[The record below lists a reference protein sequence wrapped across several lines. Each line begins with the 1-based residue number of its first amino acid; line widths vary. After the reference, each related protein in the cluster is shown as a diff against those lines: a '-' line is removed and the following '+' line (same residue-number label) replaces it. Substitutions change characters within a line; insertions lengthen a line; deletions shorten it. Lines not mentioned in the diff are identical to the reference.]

1 MDVFNLDQFVIDQ
14 YKAFS
19 RSFTKIKSSEISSK
33 VNALYDEKRFWPEP
47 LLQINPH
54 YASGG
59 SIRDF
64 VNEGVLAPEC
74 EDVFKDKWG
83 PPDEVDPSLKL
94 RKHQEQA
101 ISFAKERQSYV
112 VTTGTGSGKSLCFF
126 IPIIDAAIRAKKAGG
141 GAKTRAIVIYP
152 MNALANSQAKE
163 LEGYLGSATG
173 GLVTYARYTGQE
185 SNEDREL
192 IKANPPDILLTNFM
206 MLELLMTRQSDLD
219 RKVLQNCEGLQFIVL
234 DELHTYRGR
243 QGADVAMLMRRLRS
257 RIGDPESPP
266 LCIGTSATMAS
277 EGVQHEKN
285 EAVARIA
292 SQIFGADI
300 GPDAVVTETLKRA
313 TNPVKIGTK
322 ELTGLSEA
330 VLDASKGNVA
340 QGLKNSDFFDDPLAI
355 WVETRIGLKNVE
367 TKPERA
373 RPISL
378 EEAAKTLS
386 ADCGLDA
393 EVCAQALREALIGY
407 SVPEK
412 DRVKGS
418 AEHSPLFAFKLH
430 QFVAGAGRLY
440 MTLRPEGER
449 DVTFSG
455 QLFNPNN
462 DEERL
467 YSTHFCRSCGQE
479 FHPVTLR
486 SYDGT
491 DIFEKR
497 EIDDIPVEGDE
508 DDDGADW
515 GFLMPEPADPD
526 FSFSGK
532 DEDYPDAWLE
542 EKPNGEKR
550 LKVTYRKKRAQKVSV
565 LPDGTAYAG
574 SRRAWF
580 LPGKYRFC
588 PSCGEVSNSSVRDIN
603 KLASLSAE
611 SRSSATT
618 ILLST
623 VLRWMNSSNSA
634 IDAYSRK
641 LLAFTDNRQDAAL
654 QAGHFNDF
662 VFVTMLRGA
671 IISALRSAPDGSLDE
686 ASIGQEIQKALGF
699 LASPEYRERASEWLI
714 NTTIKGERRN
724 EAEAIL
730 RQNLQHLFW
739 IDQRRGWRYTNP
751 NLEQLGLLSVHY
763 KYLDDIAADFDEFRG
778 SPILNSAS
786 TQERREALSA
796 LYDHMRKGL
805 AVDCAALNRL
815 KLEELV
821 GRSHNLIK
829 SPWSIDD
836 DRILTATIFMPEPP
850 KRKEIKGKDE
860 DRLLRGSPTS
870 AIGRK
875 LRELTFS
882 GRRIE
887 LKEVPEVLKGLLK
900 AAENYG
906 SVVNES
912 GPFGMGWRLA
922 GSTVCFALDETLQDA
937 ELTNTYFVGVY
948 NMVSEMLDQGGQT
961 LFGFEGR
968 EHTAQV
974 EGDLRE
980 LREMRFRYGKEDQKA
995 LIEAEES
1002 LKNFKEDSRFLPTLF
1017 CSPTMELGVD
1027 ISAMNV
1033 VYLRNAPPTAA
1044 NYAQRSGR
1052 AGRSGQA
1059 ALILTYCAAQSP
1071 HDQYFF
1077 DRKTDLVD
1085 GVVVPPSI
1093 DLKSRDLVESHLNAE
1108 WLASLGMELKADNI
1122 ELDKNIKANLDLSDP
1137 AKALLSE
1144 IRDVS
1149 SAPRTADRARP
1160 LISAVLSALEK
1171 DYRGTNP
1178 RWFKSKELVTE
1189 DIVLKAPGRFNDTF
1203 DRWRDLLKAAE
1214 RSIDLSEQTL
1224 KDYTISPLERKAAE
1238 DRRRM
1243 GEFQRSILLSSQS
1256 NRDND
1261 FYIYRY
1267 LATEGF
1273 LPGYNFPRLPLMAY
1287 VQGGND
1293 GKSQRY
1299 IQRARFLAIS
1309 EFGPQSLV
1317 YHEGRAFRV
1326 DRALLKEAGD
1336 RDDGYLS
1343 TKSRSLCP
1351 SCGASHD
1358 GEHPERCH
1366 VCDTALSKAVPLTN
1380 LYRIEN
1386 VGTRPAERITS
1397 NDEERKRQGFE
1408 IQTTFAF
1415 DASSYTASMK
1425 VTDNAGDIIQIDYA
1439 QAAYISRINKGL
1451 RRRADKSEIGFY
1463 INPKTG
1469 VWVGKPKD
1477 DGSQQERPDQL
1488 KQLIVPLVEDR
1499 KNALLIRFDDEWL
1512 SNLGKDADKTLT
1524 TIQHALARG
1533 IEAVFQLE
1541 EGEILVEPTPSR
1553 VERRALLFY
1562 EAAEGGAGALGQM
1575 VSEEGSIALVARKA
1589 LEIMH
1594 FEPSSFT
1601 ARHNDPEKLVQRVGV
1616 DCVAGCYRCVLS
1628 YFNQPDHEHIE
1639 RRDEEMQRMLLRLA
1653 HSKTTEPEETRKDSV
1668 LVLPLKGLSVS
1679 EGLSNVYSANV
1690 IYEDNLPAP
1699 ESKPLVIA
1707 GFEIPLFWRK
1717 KRIVAVEQVRATAE
1731 LKAALDAKGVR
1742 LFVLPPSE
1750 EHRSR
1755 VITELKSALKE

>member
-1 MDVFNLDQFVIDQ
+1 MDVFNLDHFVIEQ

-19 RSFTKIKSSEISSK
+19 RSFTKIRSPEIASK
-33 VNALYDEKRFWPEP
+33 VDALYDDKRFWPEP

-64 VNEGVLAPEC
+64 VKGGILEPEC
-74 EDVFKDKWG
+74 LDIFTDKWG
-83 PPDEVDPSLKL
+83 PANQEDPTLKL

-101 ISFAKERQSYV
+101 ISFAKDRQSYV

-141 GAKTRAIVIYP
+141 GAKTRAIIVYP

-185 SNEDREL
+185 SAEDREL

-257 RIGDPESPP
+257 RIGDPQNPP

-277 EGVQHEKN
+277 EGAQHEKN

-292 SQIFGADI
+292 GQIFGADI
-300 GPDAVVTETLKRA
+300 GPDAVVTETLKRV
-313 TNPVKIGTK
+313 TNPIKIGSS
-322 ELTGLSEA
+322 GLPGLKEA
-330 VLDASKGNVA
+330 VQQAAQGEVA
-340 QGLKNSDFFDDPLAI
+340 IGLKNSDFFDDPLAI
-355 WVETRIGLKNVE
+355 WVETKIGLKNVE

-373 RPISL
+373 KPISL
-378 EEAAKTLS
+378 EDAANSLS
-386 ADCGLDA
+386 QDSGLPA
-393 EVCAQALREALIGY
+393 ELCASALRETLIGY
-407 SVPEK
+407 SIPEK
-412 DRVKGS
+412 DRVAGS
-418 AEHSPLFAFKLH
+418 QEHSPLFAFKLH

-440 MTLRPEGER
+440 MTLRPEGHR

-455 QLFNPNN
+455 QIFNPIN

-467 YSTHFCRSCGQE
+467 YPTHFCRSCGQE

-486 SYDGT
+486 NYDGMEV
-491 DIFEKR
+491 FEKR
-497 EIDDIPVEGDE
+497 EIDDIPVDGDE
-508 DDDGADW
+508 DDEGADW
-515 GFLMPEPADPD
+515 GFLMPQPNDDE
-526 FSFSGK
+526 FTFSGK
-532 DEDYPDAWLE
+532 DEDYPDAWLD

-550 LKVTYRKKRAQKVSV
+550 LKPTYRKKRAQQYSV
-565 LPDGTAYAG
+565 RPDGTAHSG
-574 SRRAWF
+574 MRQAWF

-588 PSCGEVSNSSVRDIN
+588 PSCRDVNISSARDMN

-623 VLRWMNSSNSA
+623 VLRWMNSPDST
-634 IDAYSRK
+634 IQKHSRK

-671 IISALRSAPDGSLDE
+671 IINALRQAPGGVLEE
-686 ASIGQEIQKALGF
+686 ANIGQEVQRSLQF
-699 LASPEYRERASEWLI
+699 LAASEFSNRADEWLV
-714 NTTIKGERRN
+714 NTGVKGERRN
-724 EAEAIL
+724 DAEAIL

-739 IDQRRGWRYTNP
+739 VDQRRGWRYTNP
-751 NLEQLGLLSVHY
+751 NLEQLGLLVARY
-763 KYLDDIAADFDEFRG
+763 KYLDDIASDEGEFVA
-778 SPILNSAS
+778 SPILSNAS
-786 TQERREALSA
+786 PEERKRALKA
-796 LYDHMRKGL
+796 VYDHMRKGL
-805 AVDCAALNRL
+805 AVDSGALNRL
-815 KLEELV
+815 KLEELS
-821 GRSHNLIK
+821 GKNHNLIK
-829 SPWSIDD
+829 SPWNIEE
-836 DRILTATIFMPEPP
+836 DRIVTSTIFMTDPP
-850 KRKEIKGKDE
+850 KRKEMKNKDE
-860 DRLLRGSPTS
+860 DKLLRGSPTS
-870 AIGRK
+870 TIGRK
-875 LRELTFS
+875 IRDMTFA

-887 LKEVPEVLKGLLK
+887 LKEVPEVMEGLLK
-900 AAENYG
+900 ASENYG
-906 SVVNES
+906 SVVKEA
-912 GPFGMGWRLA
+912 GPFGGMGWRLA
-922 GSTVCFALDETLQDA
+922 GSTVQFALDEAHENA
-937 ELTNTYFVGVY
+937 ELQNEYFVGVY
-948 NMVSEMLDQGGQT
+948 LKIAEMLEAGGET

-980 LREMRFRYGKEDQKA
+980 LREMRFRYGSDDRKS
-995 LIEAEES
+995 LIEAEEK

-1077 DRKTDLVD
+1077 ERKTDLVD

-1093 DLKSRDLVESHLNAE
+1093 DLKNRDLVESHLNAE
-1108 WLASLGMELKADNI
+1108 WLASLGMELKTDSI
-1122 ELDKNIKANLDLSDP
+1122 ELDKNIKSNLDLTDP
-1137 AKALLSE
+1137 AKALLPE
-1144 IRDVS
+1144 IRDVA
-1149 SAPRTADRARP
+1149 SAKRTAERASP
-1160 LISAVLSALEK
+1160 LIDGVLKALEK
-1171 DYRGTNP
+1171 DYAGDYP
-1178 RWFKSKELVTE
+1178 RWFKTRQQVTQN
-1189 DIVLKAPGRFNDTF
+1189 IVAQAPARFNETF
-1203 DRWRDLLKAAE
+1203 NRWRDLLKAAE
-1214 RSIDLSEQTL
+1214 RSIELADQAL
-1224 KDYTISPLERKAAE
+1224 KDYTISPPERKAAE
-1238 DRRRM
+1238 ERRRM
-1243 GEFQRSILLSSQS
+1243 GEFQRSILLSNQS
-1256 NRDND
+1256 NKDND
-1261 FYIYRY
+1261 FYLYRY

-1293 GKSQRY
+1293 GRNQRY

-1343 TKSRSLCP
+1343 TKARALCP

-1366 VCDTALSKAVPLTN
+1366 VCNTALSKSVPLTN
-1380 LYRIEN
+1380 LYKIEN

-1415 DASSYTASMK
+1415 DASSYTASMA
-1425 VTDNAGDIIQIDYA
+1425 VTDDDGDIITVDYA

-1451 RRRADKSEIGFY
+1451 RRRKDKSQIGFF

-1469 VWVGKPKD
+1469 VWVGQPKD
-1477 DGSQQERPDQL
+1477 DGSDEERPDKL
-1488 KQLIVPLVEDR
+1488 TQLIVPLVEDR
-1499 KNALLIRFDDEWL
+1499 KNALLIRFDEEWFAE
-1512 SNLGKDADKTLT
+1512 LGKESDKTLT
-1524 TIQHALARG
+1524 TLQHALARG

-1553 VERRALLFY
+1553 QDRRALLFY

-1575 VSEEGSIALVARKA
+1575 ISEKDSIALVARKA

-1594 FEPSSFT
+1594 FEASSFD
-1601 ARHNDPEKLVQRVGV
+1601 AAKKDVSALVQKPQVE
-1616 DCVAGCYRCVLS
+1616 CVAGCYRCVLS

-1639 RRDEEMQRMLLRLA
+1639 RRDEDMQKMLLRLA
-1653 HSKTTEPEETRKDSV
+1653 FSTTSPPQETRRDPAPMDGVSV
-1668 LVLPLKGLSVS
+1668 TSAIMVPDDFVLPQG
-1679 EGLSNVYSANV
+1679 
-1690 IYEDNLPAP
+1690 DND
-1699 ESKPLVIA
+1699 PLIIA
-1707 GFEIPLFWRK
+1707 GQSIKLVWRK
-1717 KRIVAVEQVRATAE
+1717 KRIVALDDEHITDELQSALTAKGVTLFSLPPDPNQRAVVMDQ
-1731 LKAALDAKGVR
+1731 LKAAL
-1742 LFVLPPSE
+1742 
-1750 EHRSR
+1750 
-1755 VITELKSALKE
+1755 KE

>member
-1 MDVFNLDQFVIDQ
+1 MDVFNLDHFVIEQ

-19 RSFTKIKSSEISSK
+19 RSFTKIRSPEIASK
-33 VNALYDEKRFWPEP
+33 VDALYDDKRFWPEP

-64 VNEGVLAPEC
+64 VKGGILEPEC
-74 EDVFKDKWG
+74 LDIFTDKWG
-83 PPDEVDPSLKL
+83 SADQEDPTLKL

-185 SNEDREL
+185 SAEDREL

-257 RIGDPESPP
+257 RIGDPKSPP

-277 EGVQHEKN
+277 EGAQHEKN

-300 GPDAVVTETLKRA
+300 GPDAVVTETLKRV
-313 TNPVKIGTK
+313 TNPIKIGSS
-322 ELTGLSEA
+322 GLPGLNEA
-330 VLDASKGNVA
+330 VQQAAEGEVA
-340 QGLKNSDFFDDPLAI
+340 IGLKNSDFFDDPLAI
-355 WVETRIGLKNVE
+355 WVETKIGLKNVE

-373 RPISL
+373 KPISL
-378 EEAAKTLS
+378 EDASNSLS
-386 ADCGLDA
+386 QDSGLPV
-393 EVCAQALREALIGY
+393 ELCATALRETLIGY
-407 SVPEK
+407 SIAEK
-412 DRVKGS
+412 DRVAGS
-418 AEHSPLFAFKLH
+418 QEHSPLFAFKLH

-440 MTLRPEGER
+440 MTLRPEGHR

-455 QLFNPNN
+455 QIFNPINE
-462 DEERL
+462 EERL
-467 YSTHFCRSCGQE
+467 YPTHFCRSCGQE

-486 SYDGT
+486 NYDGMEV
-491 DIFEKR
+491 FEKR
-497 EIDDIPVEGDE
+497 EIDDIPVDGDE
-508 DDDGADW
+508 DDEGADW
-515 GFLMPEPADPD
+515 GFLMPQPNDDE
-526 FSFSGK
+526 FTFSGK
-532 DEDYPDAWLE
+532 DEDYPDAWLD

-550 LKVTYRKKRAQKVSV
+550 LKPTYRKKRAQQYSV
-565 LPDGTAYAG
+565 RPDGTAHSG
-574 SRRAWF
+574 MRQAWF

-588 PSCGEVSNSSVRDIN
+588 PSCRDVNISSARDMN

-623 VLRWMNSSNSA
+623 VLRWMNSPEST
-634 IDAYSRK
+634 IQKHSRK

-671 IISALRSAPDGSLDE
+671 IINALRQAPGGVLEE
-686 ASIGQEIQKALGF
+686 ANIGQEVQRSLQF
-699 LASPEYRERASEWLI
+699 LAASEFSSRADEWLV
-714 NTTIKGERRN
+714 NTGVKGERRN
-724 EAEAIL
+724 DAEAIL

-739 IDQRRGWRYTNP
+739 VDQRRGWRYTNP
-751 NLEQLGLLSVHY
+751 NLEQLGLLIARY
-763 KYLDDIAADFDEFRG
+763 KYLDAIASDEGEFVA
-778 SPILNSAS
+778 SPILSNAS
-786 TQERREALSA
+786 PEERKQALKA
-796 LYDHMRKGL
+796 VYDHMRKGL
-805 AVDCAALNRL
+805 AVDSGALNRL
-815 KLEELV
+815 KLEELS
-821 GRSHNLIK
+821 GKNHNLIK
-829 SPWSIDD
+829 SPWNIEE
-836 DRILTATIFMPEPP
+836 DRIVTSTIFMTDPP
-850 KRKEIKGKDE
+850 KRKEMKNKDE
-860 DRLLRGSPTS
+860 DKLLRGSPTS
-870 AIGRK
+870 TIGRK
-875 LRELTFS
+875 IRDMTFA

-887 LKEVPEVLKGLLK
+887 LKEVPEVMEGLLK
-900 AAENYG
+900 ASENYG
-906 SVVNES
+906 SVVKEA
-912 GPFGMGWRLA
+912 GPFGGMGWRLA
-922 GSTVCFALDETLQDA
+922 GSTVQFALDEAHENA
-937 ELTNTYFVGVY
+937 ELQNEYFVGVY
-948 NMVSEMLDQGGQT
+948 LKIAEMLEAGGET

-980 LREMRFRYGKEDQKA
+980 LREMRFRYGSDDRKS
-995 LIEAEES
+995 LIEEEEK

-1077 DRKTDLVD
+1077 ERKTDLVD

-1093 DLKSRDLVESHLNAE
+1093 DLKNRDLVESHLNAE
-1108 WLASLGMELKADNI
+1108 WLASLGMELKTDSI
-1122 ELDKNIKANLDLSDP
+1122 ELDKNIKSNLDLTDP
-1137 AKALLSE
+1137 AKALLPE
-1144 IRDVS
+1144 IRDV
-1149 SAPRTADRARP
+1149 AAAKRTAERASP
-1160 LISAVLSALEK
+1160 LIDGVLQALEK
-1171 DYRGTNP
+1171 DYAGDNP
-1178 RWFKSKELVTE
+1178 RWFKTRQQVTQN
-1189 DIVLKAPGRFNDTF
+1189 IVAQAPARFNETF
-1203 DRWRDLLKAAE
+1203 NRWRDLLKAAE
-1214 RSIDLSEQTL
+1214 RSIELADQAL
-1224 KDYTISPLERKAAE
+1224 KDYTISPPERKAAE
-1238 DRRRM
+1238 ERRRM
-1243 GEFQRSILLSSQS
+1243 GEFQRSILLSNQS
-1256 NRDND
+1256 NKDND
-1261 FYIYRY
+1261 FYLYRY

-1293 GKSQRY
+1293 GRNQRY

-1343 TKSRSLCP
+1343 TKARALCP
-1351 SCGASHD
+1351 TCGASHD

-1366 VCDTALSKAVPLTN
+1366 VCSTALSKSVPLTN
-1380 LYRIEN
+1380 LYKIEN

-1408 IQTTFAF
+1408 IQTTFSF
-1415 DASSYTASMK
+1415 DASSYTASMS
-1425 VTDNAGDIIQIDYA
+1425 VTDDEGDIITVDYA

-1451 RRRADKSEIGFY
+1451 RRRKDKSQIGFF

-1469 VWVGKPKD
+1469 VWVGQPKD
-1477 DGSQQERPDQL
+1477 DGSDEERPDKL
-1488 KQLIVPLVEDR
+1488 TQLIVPLVEDR
-1499 KNALLIRFDDEWL
+1499 KNALLIRFDEDWFAE
-1512 SNLGKDADKTLT
+1512 LGKESDKTLT
-1524 TIQHALARG
+1524 TLQHALARG

-1553 VERRALLFY
+1553 QDRRALLFY

-1575 VSEEGSIALVARKA
+1575 ISENDSIALVARKA

-1594 FEPSSFT
+1594 FEASSFE
-1601 ARHNDPEKLVQRVGV
+1601 AAKKDVSALIQKPQVE
-1616 DCVAGCYRCVLS
+1616 CVAGCYRCVLS

-1639 RRDEEMQRMLLRLA
+1639 RRDEDMQKMLLRLA
-1653 HSKTTEPEETRKDSV
+1653 FSTTSPPQETRRDPAPMDGVSV
-1668 LVLPLKGLSVS
+1668 TSAIVVPDDFVLPQL
-1679 EGLSNVYSANV
+1679 
-1690 IYEDNLPAP
+1690 DND
-1699 ESKPLVIA
+1699 PLIIA
-1707 GFEIPLFWRK
+1707 GQSIKMVWRK
-1717 KRIVAVEQVRATAE
+1717 KRIVALDDEHITDELQSALTAKGVTLFSLPPDPNQRAVVMDQ
-1731 LKAALDAKGVR
+1731 LKAAL
-1742 LFVLPPSE
+1742 
-1750 EHRSR
+1750 
-1755 VITELKSALKE
+1755 KE

>member
-1 MDVFNLDQFVIDQ
+1 MDVFNLDHFVIEQ

-19 RSFTKIKSSEISSK
+19 RSFTKIRSPEIASK
-33 VNALYDEKRFWPEP
+33 VDALYDDKRFWPEP

-64 VNEGVLAPEC
+64 VKGGILEPEC
-74 EDVFKDKWG
+74 LDIFTDKWG
-83 PPDEVDPSLKL
+83 SADQEDPTLKL

-185 SNEDREL
+185 SAEDREL

-257 RIGDPESPP
+257 RIGDPKSPP

-277 EGVQHEKN
+277 EGAQHEKN

-300 GPDAVVTETLKRA
+300 GPDAVVTETLKRV
-313 TNPVKIGTK
+313 TNPIKIGSS
-322 ELTGLSEA
+322 GLPGLNEA
-330 VLDASKGNVA
+330 VQQAAEGEVA
-340 QGLKNSDFFDDPLAI
+340 IGLKNSDFFDDPLAI
-355 WVETRIGLKNVE
+355 WVETKIGLKNVE

-373 RPISL
+373 KPISL
-378 EEAAKTLS
+378 EDASNSLS
-386 ADCGLDA
+386 QDSGLPV
-393 EVCAQALREALIGY
+393 ELCATALRETLIGY
-407 SVPEK
+407 SIAEK
-412 DRVKGS
+412 DRVAGS
-418 AEHSPLFAFKLH
+418 QEHSPLFAFKLH

-440 MTLRPEGER
+440 MTLRPEGHR

-455 QLFNPNN
+455 QIFNPINE
-462 DEERL
+462 EERL
-467 YSTHFCRSCGQE
+467 YPTHFCRSCGQE

-486 SYDGT
+486 NYDGMEV
-491 DIFEKR
+491 FEKR
-497 EIDDIPVEGDE
+497 EIDDIPVDGDE
-508 DDDGADW
+508 DDEGADW
-515 GFLMPEPADPD
+515 GFLMPQPNDDE
-526 FSFSGK
+526 FTFSGK
-532 DEDYPDAWLE
+532 DEDYPDAWLD

-550 LKVTYRKKRAQKVSV
+550 LKPTYRKKRAQQYSV
-565 LPDGTAYAG
+565 RPDGTAHSG
-574 SRRAWF
+574 MRQAWF

-588 PSCGEVSNSSVRDIN
+588 PSCRDVNISSARDMN

-623 VLRWMNSSNSA
+623 VLRWMNSPEST
-634 IDAYSRK
+634 IQKHSRK

-671 IISALRSAPDGSLDE
+671 IINALRQAPGGVLEE
-686 ASIGQEIQKALGF
+686 ANIGQEVQRSLQF
-699 LASPEYRERASEWLI
+699 LAASEFSSRADEWLV
-714 NTTIKGERRN
+714 NTGVKGERRN
-724 EAEAIL
+724 DAEAIL

-739 IDQRRGWRYTNP
+739 VDQRRGWRYTNP
-751 NLEQLGLLSVHY
+751 NLEQLGLLIARY
-763 KYLDDIAADFDEFRG
+763 KYLDAIASDEGEFVA
-778 SPILNSAS
+778 SPILSNAS
-786 TQERREALSA
+786 PEERKQALKA
-796 LYDHMRKGL
+796 VYDHMRKGL
-805 AVDCAALNRL
+805 AVDSGALNRL
-815 KLEELV
+815 KLEELS
-821 GRSHNLIK
+821 GKNHNLIK
-829 SPWSIDD
+829 SPWNIEE
-836 DRILTATIFMPEPP
+836 DRIVTSTIFMTDPP
-850 KRKEIKGKDE
+850 KRKEMKNKDE
-860 DRLLRGSPTS
+860 DKLLRGSPTS
-870 AIGRK
+870 TIGRK
-875 LRELTFS
+875 IRDMTFA

-887 LKEVPEVLKGLLK
+887 LKEVPEVMEGLLK
-900 AAENYG
+900 ASENYG
-906 SVVNES
+906 SVVKEA
-912 GPFGMGWRLA
+912 GPFGGMGWRLA
-922 GSTVCFALDETLQDA
+922 GSTVQFALDEAHENA
-937 ELTNTYFVGVY
+937 ELQNEYFVGVY
-948 NMVSEMLDQGGQT
+948 LKIAEMLEAGGET

-980 LREMRFRYGKEDQKA
+980 LREMRFRYGSDDRKS
-995 LIEAEES
+995 LIEEEEK

-1077 DRKTDLVD
+1077 ERKTDLVD

-1093 DLKSRDLVESHLNAE
+1093 DLKNRDLVESHLNAE
-1108 WLASLGMELKADNI
+1108 WLASLGMELKTDSI
-1122 ELDKNIKANLDLSDP
+1122 ELDKNIKSNLDLTDP
-1137 AKALLSE
+1137 AKALLPE
-1144 IRDVS
+1144 IRDV
-1149 SAPRTADRARP
+1149 AAAKRTAERASP
-1160 LISAVLSALEK
+1160 LIDGVLQALEK
-1171 DYRGTNP
+1171 DYAGDNP
-1178 RWFKSKELVTE
+1178 RWFKTRQQVTQN
-1189 DIVLKAPGRFNDTF
+1189 IVAQAPARFNETF
-1203 DRWRDLLKAAE
+1203 NRWRDLLKAAE
-1214 RSIDLSEQTL
+1214 RSIELADQAL
-1224 KDYTISPLERKAAE
+1224 KDYTISPPERKAAE
-1238 DRRRM
+1238 ERRRM
-1243 GEFQRSILLSSQS
+1243 GEFQRSILLSNQS
-1256 NRDND
+1256 NKDND
-1261 FYIYRY
+1261 FYLYRY

-1293 GKSQRY
+1293 GRNQRY

-1343 TKSRSLCP
+1343 TKARALCP
-1351 SCGASHD
+1351 TCGASHD

-1366 VCDTALSKAVPLTN
+1366 VCSTALSKSVPLTN
-1380 LYRIEN
+1380 LYKIEN

-1408 IQTTFAF
+1408 IQTTFSF
-1415 DASSYTASMK
+1415 DASSYTASMS
-1425 VTDNAGDIIQIDYA
+1425 VTDDEGDIITVDYA

-1451 RRRADKSEIGFY
+1451 RRRKDKSQIGFF

-1469 VWVGKPKD
+1469 VWVGQPKD
-1477 DGSQQERPDQL
+1477 DGSDEERPDKL
-1488 KQLIVPLVEDR
+1488 TQLIVPLVEDR
-1499 KNALLIRFDDEWL
+1499 KNALLIRFDEEWFAE
-1512 SNLGKDADKTLT
+1512 LGKESDKTLT
-1524 TIQHALARG
+1524 TLQHALARG

-1553 VERRALLFY
+1553 QDRRALLFY

-1575 VSEEGSIALVARKA
+1575 ISEKDSIALVARKA

-1594 FEPSSFT
+1594 FEASSFE
-1601 ARHNDPEKLVQRVGV
+1601 AAKKDVSALIQKPQVE
-1616 DCVAGCYRCVLS
+1616 CVAGCYRCVLS

-1639 RRDEEMQRMLLRLA
+1639 RRDEDMQKMLLRLA
-1653 HSKTTEPEETRKDSV
+1653 FSTTSPPQETRRDPAPMDGVSV
-1668 LVLPLKGLSVS
+1668 TSAIVVPDDFVLPQL
-1679 EGLSNVYSANV
+1679 
-1690 IYEDNLPAP
+1690 DND
-1699 ESKPLVIA
+1699 PLIIA
-1707 GFEIPLFWRK
+1707 GQSIKMVWRK
-1717 KRIVAVEQVRATAE
+1717 KRIVALDDEHITDELQSALTAKGVTLFSLPPDPNQRAVVMDQ
-1731 LKAALDAKGVR
+1731 LKAAL
-1742 LFVLPPSE
+1742 
-1750 EHRSR
+1750 
-1755 VITELKSALKE
+1755 KE

>member
-14 YKAFS
+14 YKTFS
-19 RSFTKIKSSEISSK
+19 RSFTKIKSPEISSK
-33 VNALYDEKRFWPEP
+33 VNALYDDKRFWPEP

-64 VNEGVLAPEC
+64 VNGGLLEPEC
-74 EDVFKDKWG
+74 ADVFKDKWG
-83 PPDEVDPSLKL
+83 PADLSDPSLKL

-257 RIGDPESPP
+257 RIGDPKSPP

-277 EGVQHEKN
+277 EGAQHEKN

-300 GPDAVVTETLKRA
+300 GPDAVVTETLKRV
-313 TNPVKIGTK
+313 TNPLKLGGK
-322 ELTGLSEA
+322 SLPGLAEA
-330 VLDASKGNVA
+330 VQAASQGNVA
-340 QGLKNSDFFDDPLAI
+340 QGRKNSDFFDDPLAI

-373 RPISL
+373 KPVSL
-378 EEAAKTLS
+378 EEAAKTLAVDS
-386 ADCGLDA
+386 GMDEG
-393 EVCAQALREALIGY
+393 VCAQALREALIGY
-407 SVPEK
+407 SVPEN
-412 DRVKGS
+412 DRVEGS
-418 AEHSPLFAFKLH
+418 KEHSPLFAFKLH

-462 DEERL
+462 EEERL
-467 YSTHFCRSCGQE
+467 YPTHFCRNCGQE

-486 SYDGT
+486 SHDGT
-491 DIFEKR
+491 DVFEKR
-497 EIDDIPVEGDE
+497 EIDDIPVDGDE
-508 DDDGADW
+508 DDEGADW
-515 GFLMPEPADPD
+515 GFLMPQPNDEE
-526 FSFSGK
+526 FTFSGK
-532 DEDYPDAWLE
+532 DEDYPDAWLD

-550 LKVTYRKKRAQKVSV
+550 LKPTYRKKRAQQYSV
-565 LPDGTAYAG
+565 RPDGTAHSG
-574 SRRAWF
+574 MRQAWF

-588 PSCGEVSNSSVRDIN
+588 PSCRDVNISSARDMN

-623 VLRWMNSSNSA
+623 VLRWMNSPDST
-634 IDAYSRK
+634 IQKHSRK

-671 IISALRSAPDGSLDE
+671 IINALRQAPKGVLEE
-686 ASIGQEIQKALGF
+686 ANIGQEVQRSLQF
-699 LASPEYRERASEWLI
+699 LAASEFSNRADEWLV
-714 NTTIKGERRN
+714 NTGVKGERRN
-724 EAEAIL
+724 DAEAIL

-739 IDQRRGWRYTNP
+739 VDQRRGWRYTNP
-751 NLEQLGLLSVHY
+751 NLEQLGLLVARY
-763 KYLDDIAADFDEFRG
+763 KYLDDIASDEGEFVA
-778 SPILNSAS
+778 SPILSNAS
-786 TQERREALSA
+786 PEERKRALKA
-796 LYDHMRKGL
+796 VYDHMRKGL
-805 AVDCAALNRL
+805 AVDSGALNRL
-815 KLEELV
+815 KLEDLS
-821 GRSHNLIK
+821 GKNHNLIK
-829 SPWSIDD
+829 SPWNIEE
-836 DRILTATIFMPEPP
+836 DRIVTSTIFMTDPP
-850 KRKEIKGKDE
+850 KRKEMKNKDE
-860 DRLLRGSPTS
+860 DKLLRGSPTS
-870 AIGRK
+870 TIGRK
-875 LRELTFS
+875 IRDMTFA

-887 LKEVPEVLKGLLK
+887 LKEVPEVMEGLLK
-900 AAENYG
+900 ASENYG
-906 SVVNES
+906 SVLKEA
-912 GPFGMGWRLA
+912 GPFGGMGWRLA
-922 GSTVCFALDETLQDA
+922 GSTVQFALDEAHENA
-937 ELTNTYFVGVY
+937 ELQNEYFVGVY
-948 NMVSEMLDQGGQT
+948 LKIAEMLEAGGET

-980 LREMRFRYGKEDQKA
+980 LREMRFRYGSDDRKS
-995 LIEAEES
+995 LIEAEEK

-1017 CSPTMELGVD
+1017 CSPTMEIGVD

-1077 DRKTDLVD
+1077 ERKTDLVD

-1093 DLKSRDLVESHLNAE
+1093 DLKNRDLVESHLNAE
-1108 WLASLGMELKADNI
+1108 WLASLGMELKTDSI
-1122 ELDKNIKANLDLSDP
+1122 ELDKNIKSNLDLTDP
-1137 AKALLSE
+1137 AKALLPE
-1144 IRDVS
+1144 IRDVA
-1149 SAPRTADRARP
+1149 SAKRTAERASP
-1160 LISAVLSALEK
+1160 LIDGVLQALEK
-1171 DYRGTNP
+1171 DYAGDNP
-1178 RWFKSKELVTE
+1178 RWFNNRQQVTQN
-1189 DIVLKAPGRFNDTF
+1189 IVAQAPARFNETF
-1203 DRWRDLLKAAE
+1203 NRWRDLLKAAE
-1214 RSIDLSEQTL
+1214 RSIELADQAL
-1224 KDYTISPLERKAAE
+1224 KDYTISPPERKAAE
-1238 DRRRM
+1238 ERRRM
-1243 GEFQRSILLSSQS
+1243 GEFQRSILLSNQS
-1256 NRDND
+1256 NKDND
-1261 FYIYRY
+1261 FYLYRY

-1293 GKSQRY
+1293 GRNQRY

-1309 EFGPQSLV
+1309 EYGPQSLV

-1343 TKSRSLCP
+1343 TKARALCP

-1366 VCDTALSKAVPLTN
+1366 VCNTALSKSVPLTN
-1380 LYRIEN
+1380 LYKIEN

-1415 DASSYTASMK
+1415 DASSYTASMA
-1425 VTDNAGDIIQIDYA
+1425 VTDDDGDIITVDYA

-1451 RRRADKSEIGFY
+1451 RRRKDKSQIGFF

-1469 VWVGKPKD
+1469 VWVGQPKD
-1477 DGSQQERPDQL
+1477 DGSDEERPDKL
-1488 KQLIVPLVEDR
+1488 TQLIVPLVEDR
-1499 KNALLIRFDDEWL
+1499 KNALLIRFDEEWFAE
-1512 SNLGKDADKTLT
+1512 LGKESDKTLT
-1524 TIQHALARG
+1524 TLQHALARG

-1553 VERRALLFY
+1553 QDRRALLFY

-1575 VSEEGSIALVARKA
+1575 ISEKDSIALVARKA

-1594 FEPSSFT
+1594 FEASSFD
-1601 ARHNDPEKLVQRVGV
+1601 AAAKDVSALVQKPQVE
-1616 DCVAGCYRCVLS
+1616 CVAGCYRCVLS

-1639 RRDEEMQRMLLRLA
+1639 RRDEDMQKMLLRLA
-1653 HSKTTEPEETRKDSV
+1653 FSTTSPPQETRRDPAPIDGVSV
-1668 LVLPLKGLSVS
+1668 TSAIVVPDDFVLPQG
-1679 EGLSNVYSANV
+1679 
-1690 IYEDNLPAP
+1690 DND
-1699 ESKPLVIA
+1699 PLIIA
-1707 GFEIPLFWRK
+1707 GQSIKMVWRK
-1717 KRIVAVEQVRATAE
+1717 KRIVALDDEHITDE
-1731 LKAALDAKGVR
+1731 LQSALTAKGVT
-1742 LFVLPPSE
+1742 LFSLPPDPNQ
-1750 EHRSR
+1750 RA
-1755 VITELKSALKE
+1755 VVMDQLKGIRPV

>member
-1 MDVFNLDQFVIDQ
+1 MDVFNLDHFVIEQ

-19 RSFTKIKSSEISSK
+19 RSFTKIRSPEIASK
-33 VNALYDEKRFWPEP
+33 VDALYDDKRFWPEP

-64 VNEGVLAPEC
+64 VKGGILEPEC
-74 EDVFKDKWG
+74 LDIFTDKWG
-83 PPDEVDPSLKL
+83 SADQEDPTLKL

-185 SNEDREL
+185 SAEDREL

-257 RIGDPESPP
+257 RIGDPKSPP

-277 EGVQHEKN
+277 EGAQHEKN

-300 GPDAVVTETLKRA
+300 GPDAVVTETLKRV
-313 TNPVKIGTK
+313 TNPIKIGSS
-322 ELTGLSEA
+322 GLPGLNEA
-330 VLDASKGNVA
+330 VQQAAQGEVA
-340 QGLKNSDFFDDPLAI
+340 IGLKNSDFFDNPLAI
-355 WVETRIGLKNVE
+355 WVETKIGLKNVE

-373 RPISL
+373 KPISL
-378 EEAAKTLS
+378 EDASNSLS
-386 ADCGLDA
+386 QDSGLPV
-393 EVCAQALREALIGY
+393 ELCATALRETLIGY
-407 SVPEK
+407 SIAEK
-412 DRVKGS
+412 DRVAGS
-418 AEHSPLFAFKLH
+418 QEHSPLFAFKLH

-440 MTLRPEGER
+440 MTLRPEGHR

-455 QLFNPNN
+455 QIFNPINE
-462 DEERL
+462 EERL
-467 YSTHFCRSCGQE
+467 YPTHFCRSCGQE

-486 SYDGT
+486 NYDGMEV
-491 DIFEKR
+491 FEKR
-497 EIDDIPVEGDE
+497 EIDDIPVDGDE
-508 DDDGADW
+508 DDEGADW
-515 GFLMPEPADPD
+515 GFLMPQPNDDE
-526 FSFSGK
+526 FTFSGK
-532 DEDYPDAWLE
+532 DEDYPDAWLD

-550 LKVTYRKKRAQKVSV
+550 LKPTYRKKRAQQYSV
-565 LPDGTAYAG
+565 WPDGTAHSG
-574 SRRAWF
+574 MRQAWF

-588 PSCGEVSNSSVRDIN
+588 PSCRDVNISSARDMN

-623 VLRWMNSSNSA
+623 VLRWMNSPEST
-634 IDAYSRK
+634 IQKHSRK

-671 IISALRSAPDGSLDE
+671 IINALRQAPGGVLEE
-686 ASIGQEIQKALGF
+686 ANIGQEVQRSLQF
-699 LASPEYRERASEWLI
+699 LAASEFSSRADEWLV
-714 NTTIKGERRN
+714 NTGVKGERRN
-724 EAEAIL
+724 DAEAIL

-739 IDQRRGWRYTNP
+739 VDQRRGWRYTNP
-751 NLEQLGLLSVHY
+751 NLEQLGLLIARY
-763 KYLDDIAADFDEFRG
+763 KYLDDIASDEGEFVA
-778 SPILNSAS
+778 SPILSNAS
-786 TQERREALSA
+786 PEERKRALKA
-796 LYDHMRKGL
+796 VYDHMRKGL
-805 AVDCAALNRL
+805 AVDSGALNRL
-815 KLEELV
+815 KLEELS
-821 GRSHNLIK
+821 GKNHNLIK
-829 SPWSIDD
+829 SPWNIEE
-836 DRILTATIFMPEPP
+836 DRIVTSTIFMTDPP
-850 KRKEIKGKDE
+850 KRKEMKNKDE
-860 DRLLRGSPTS
+860 DKLLRGSPTS
-870 AIGRK
+870 TIGRK
-875 LRELTFS
+875 IRDMTFA

-887 LKEVPEVLKGLLK
+887 LKEVPEVMEGLLK
-900 AAENYG
+900 ASENYG
-906 SVVNES
+906 SVVKET
-912 GPFGMGWRLA
+912 GPFGGMGWRLA
-922 GSTVCFALDETLQDA
+922 GSTVQFALDEAHENA
-937 ELTNTYFVGVY
+937 ELQNEYFVGVY
-948 NMVSEMLDQGGQT
+948 LKIAEMLEAGGET

-980 LREMRFRYGKEDQKA
+980 LREMRFRYGSDDRKS
-995 LIEAEES
+995 LIEEEEK

-1077 DRKTDLVD
+1077 ERKTDLVD

-1093 DLKSRDLVESHLNAE
+1093 DLKNRDLVESHLNAE
-1108 WLASLGMELKADNI
+1108 WLASLGMELKTDSI
-1122 ELDKNIKANLDLSDP
+1122 ELDKNIKSNLDLTDP
-1137 AKALLSE
+1137 AKALLPE
-1144 IRDVS
+1144 IRDV
-1149 SAPRTADRARP
+1149 AAAKRTAERASP
-1160 LISAVLSALEK
+1160 LIDGVLQALEK
-1171 DYRGTNP
+1171 DYAGDNP
-1178 RWFKSKELVTE
+1178 RWFKTRQQVTQN
-1189 DIVLKAPGRFNDTF
+1189 IVAQAPARFNETF
-1203 DRWRDLLKAAE
+1203 NRWRDLLKAAE
-1214 RSIDLSEQTL
+1214 RSIELADQAL
-1224 KDYTISPLERKAAE
+1224 KDYTISPPERKAAE
-1238 DRRRM
+1238 ERRRI
-1243 GEFQRSILLSSQS
+1243 GEFQRSILLSNQS
-1256 NRDND
+1256 NKDND
-1261 FYIYRY
+1261 FYLYRY

-1293 GKSQRY
+1293 GRNQRY

-1343 TKSRSLCP
+1343 TKARALCP

-1366 VCDTALSKAVPLTN
+1366 VCSTALSKSVPLTN
-1380 LYRIEN
+1380 LYKIEN

-1408 IQTTFAF
+1408 IQTTFSF
-1415 DASSYTASMK
+1415 DASSYTASMS
-1425 VTDNAGDIIQIDYA
+1425 VTDDEGDIITVDYA

-1451 RRRADKSEIGFY
+1451 RRRKDKSQIGFF

-1469 VWVGKPKD
+1469 VWVGQPKD
-1477 DGSQQERPDQL
+1477 DGSDEERPDKL
-1488 KQLIVPLVEDR
+1488 TQLIVPLVEDR
-1499 KNALLIRFDDEWL
+1499 KNALLIRFDEEWFAE
-1512 SNLGKDADKTLT
+1512 LGKESDKTLT
-1524 TIQHALARG
+1524 TLQHALARG

-1553 VERRALLFY
+1553 QDRRALLFY

-1575 VSEEGSIALVARKA
+1575 ISEKDSIALVARKA

-1594 FEPSSFT
+1594 FEASSFE
-1601 ARHNDPEKLVQRVGV
+1601 AAKKDVSALIQKPQVE
-1616 DCVAGCYRCVLS
+1616 CVAGCYRCVLS

-1639 RRDEEMQRMLLRLA
+1639 RRDEDMQKMLLRLA
-1653 HSKTTEPEETRKDSV
+1653 FSTTSPPQETRRD
-1668 LVLPLKGLSVS
+1668 
-1679 EGLSNVYSANV
+1679 
-1690 IYEDNLPAP
+1690 PAP
-1699 ESKPLVIA
+1699 MDGVSVTSAIVVTDDFILPQLDNDPLIIA
-1707 GFEIPLFWRK
+1707 GQSIKMVWRK
-1717 KRIVAVEQVRATAE
+1717 KRIVALDDEHITDELQSALTAKGVTLFSLPPDPNQRAVVMDQ
-1731 LKAALDAKGVR
+1731 LKAAL
-1742 LFVLPPSE
+1742 
-1750 EHRSR
+1750 
-1755 VITELKSALKE
+1755 KE

>member
-1 MDVFNLDQFVIDQ
+1 MDVFNLDHFVIEQ

-19 RSFTKIKSSEISSK
+19 RSFTKIRSPEIASK
-33 VNALYDEKRFWPEP
+33 VDALYDDKRFWPEP

-64 VNEGVLAPEC
+64 VKGGILEPEC
-74 EDVFKDKWG
+74 LDIFTDKWG
-83 PPDEVDPSLKL
+83 SADQEDPTLKL

-185 SNEDREL
+185 SAEDREL

-257 RIGDPESPP
+257 RIGDPKSPP

-277 EGVQHEKN
+277 EGAQHEKN

-300 GPDAVVTETLKRA
+300 GPDAVVTETLKRV
-313 TNPVKIGTK
+313 TNPIKIGSS
-322 ELTGLSEA
+322 GLPGLNEA
-330 VLDASKGNVA
+330 VQQAAEGEVA
-340 QGLKNSDFFDDPLAI
+340 IGLKNSDFFDDPLAI
-355 WVETRIGLKNVE
+355 WVETKIGLKNVE

-373 RPISL
+373 KPISL
-378 EEAAKTLS
+378 EDASNSLS
-386 ADCGLDA
+386 QDSGLPV
-393 EVCAQALREALIGY
+393 ELCATALRETLIVY
-407 SVPEK
+407 SIAEK
-412 DRVKGS
+412 DRAAGS
-418 AEHSPLFAFKLH
+418 QEHSPLFAFKLH

-440 MTLRPEGER
+440 MTLRPEGHR

-455 QLFNPNN
+455 QIFNPINE
-462 DEERL
+462 EERL
-467 YSTHFCRSCGQE
+467 YPTHFCRSCGQE

-486 SYDGT
+486 NYDGMEV
-491 DIFEKR
+491 FEKR
-497 EIDDIPVEGDE
+497 EIDDIPVDGDE
-508 DDDGADW
+508 DDEGADW
-515 GFLMPEPADPD
+515 GFLMPQPNDDE
-526 FSFSGK
+526 FTFSGK
-532 DEDYPDAWLE
+532 DEDYPDAWLD

-550 LKVTYRKKRAQKVSV
+550 LKPTYRKKRAQQYSV
-565 LPDGTAYAG
+565 RPDGTAHSG
-574 SRRAWF
+574 MRQAWF

-588 PSCGEVSNSSVRDIN
+588 PSCRDVNISSERDMN

-623 VLRWMNSSNSA
+623 VLRWMNSPEST
-634 IDAYSRK
+634 IQKHSRK

-671 IISALRSAPDGSLDE
+671 IINALRQAPGGVLEE
-686 ASIGQEIQKALGF
+686 ANIGQEVQRSLQF
-699 LASPEYRERASEWLI
+699 LAASEFSSRADEWLV
-714 NTTIKGERRN
+714 NTGVKGERRN
-724 EAEAIL
+724 DAEAIL

-739 IDQRRGWRYTNP
+739 VDQRRGWRYTNP
-751 NLEQLGLLSVHY
+751 NLEQLGLLIARY
-763 KYLDDIAADFDEFRG
+763 KYLDAIASDEGEFVA
-778 SPILNSAS
+778 SPILSNAS
-786 TQERREALSA
+786 PEERKQALKA
-796 LYDHMRKGL
+796 VYDHMRKGL
-805 AVDCAALNRL
+805 AVDSGALNRL
-815 KLEELV
+815 KLEELS
-821 GRSHNLIK
+821 GKNHNLIK
-829 SPWSIDD
+829 SPWNIEE
-836 DRILTATIFMPEPP
+836 DRIVTSTIFMTDPP
-850 KRKEIKGKDE
+850 KRKEMKNKDE
-860 DRLLRGSPTS
+860 DKLLRGSPTS
-870 AIGRK
+870 TIGRK
-875 LRELTFS
+875 IRDMTFA

-887 LKEVPEVLKGLLK
+887 LKEVPEVMEGLLK
-900 AAENYG
+900 ASENYG
-906 SVVNES
+906 SVVKEA
-912 GPFGMGWRLA
+912 GPFGGMGWRLA
-922 GSTVCFALDETLQDA
+922 GSTVQFALDEAHENA
-937 ELTNTYFVGVY
+937 ELQNEYFVGVY
-948 NMVSEMLDQGGQT
+948 LKIAEMLEAGGET

-980 LREMRFRYGKEDQKA
+980 LREMRFRYGSDDRKS
-995 LIEAEES
+995 LIEEEEK

-1077 DRKTDLVD
+1077 ERKTDLVD

-1093 DLKSRDLVESHLNAE
+1093 DLKNRDLVESHLNAE
-1108 WLASLGMELKADNI
+1108 WLASLGMELKTDSI
-1122 ELDKNIKANLDLSDP
+1122 ELDKNIKSNLDLTDP
-1137 AKALLSE
+1137 AKALLPE
-1144 IRDVS
+1144 IRDV
-1149 SAPRTADRARP
+1149 AAAKRTAERASP
-1160 LISAVLSALEK
+1160 LIDGVLQALEK
-1171 DYRGTNP
+1171 DYAGDNP
-1178 RWFKSKELVTE
+1178 RWFKTRQQVTQN
-1189 DIVLKAPGRFNDTF
+1189 IVAQAPARFNETF
-1203 DRWRDLLKAAE
+1203 NRWRDLLKAAE
-1214 RSIDLSEQTL
+1214 RSIELADQAL
-1224 KDYTISPLERKAAE
+1224 KDYTISPPERKAAE
-1238 DRRRM
+1238 ERRRM
-1243 GEFQRSILLSSQS
+1243 GEFQRSILLSNQS
-1256 NRDND
+1256 NKDND
-1261 FYIYRY
+1261 FYLYRY

-1293 GKSQRY
+1293 GRNQRY

-1343 TKSRSLCP
+1343 TKARALCP
-1351 SCGASHD
+1351 TCGASHD

-1366 VCDTALSKAVPLTN
+1366 VCSTALSKSVPLTN
-1380 LYRIEN
+1380 LYKIEN

-1408 IQTTFAF
+1408 IQTTFSF
-1415 DASSYTASMK
+1415 DASSYTASMS
-1425 VTDNAGDIIQIDYA
+1425 VTDDEGDIITVDYA

-1451 RRRADKSEIGFY
+1451 RRRKDKSQIGFF

-1469 VWVGKPKD
+1469 VWVGQPKD
-1477 DGSQQERPDQL
+1477 DGSDEERPDKL
-1488 KQLIVPLVEDR
+1488 TQLIVPLVEDR
-1499 KNALLIRFDDEWL
+1499 KNALLIRFDEDWFAE
-1512 SNLGKDADKTLT
+1512 LGKESDKTLT
-1524 TIQHALARG
+1524 TLQHALARG

-1553 VERRALLFY
+1553 QDRRALLFY

-1575 VSEEGSIALVARKA
+1575 ISENDSIALVARKA

-1594 FEPSSFT
+1594 FEASSFE
-1601 ARHNDPEKLVQRVGV
+1601 AAKKDVSALIQKPQVE
-1616 DCVAGCYRCVLS
+1616 CVAGCYRCVLS

-1639 RRDEEMQRMLLRLA
+1639 RRDEDMQKMLLRLA
-1653 HSKTTEPEETRKDSV
+1653 FSTTSPPQETRRDPAPMDGVSV
-1668 LVLPLKGLSVS
+1668 TSAIVVPDDFVLPQL
-1679 EGLSNVYSANV
+1679 
-1690 IYEDNLPAP
+1690 DND
-1699 ESKPLVIA
+1699 PLIIA
-1707 GFEIPLFWRK
+1707 GQSIKMVWRK
-1717 KRIVAVEQVRATAE
+1717 KRIVALDDEHITDELQSALTAKGVTLFSLPPDPNQRAVVMDQ
-1731 LKAALDAKGVR
+1731 LKAAL
-1742 LFVLPPSE
+1742 
-1750 EHRSR
+1750 
-1755 VITELKSALKE
+1755 KE

>member
-1 MDVFNLDQFVIDQ
+1 MDVFNLDHFVIEQ

-19 RSFTKIKSSEISSK
+19 RSFTKIRSPEIASK
-33 VNALYDEKRFWPEP
+33 VDALYDDKRFWPEP

-64 VNEGVLAPEC
+64 VKGGILEPEC
-74 EDVFKDKWG
+74 LDIFTDKWG
-83 PPDEVDPSLKL
+83 PADQEDPTLKL

-185 SNEDREL
+185 SAEDREL

-257 RIGDPESPP
+257 RIGDPKSPP

-277 EGVQHEKN
+277 EGAQHEKN

-300 GPDAVVTETLKRA
+300 GPDAVVTETLKRV
-313 TNPVKIGTK
+313 TNPIKIGSS
-322 ELTGLSEA
+322 GLPGLNEA
-330 VLDASKGNVA
+330 VQQAAEGEVA
-340 QGLKNSDFFDDPLAI
+340 IGLKNSDFFDDPLAI
-355 WVETRIGLKNVE
+355 WVETKIGLKNVE

-373 RPISL
+373 KPISL
-378 EEAAKTLS
+378 EDASNSLS
-386 ADCGLDA
+386 QDSGLPV
-393 EVCAQALREALIGY
+393 ELCATALRETLIGY
-407 SVPEK
+407 SIAEK
-412 DRVKGS
+412 DRVAGS
-418 AEHSPLFAFKLH
+418 QEHSPLFAFKLH

-440 MTLRPEGER
+440 MTLRPEGHR

-455 QLFNPNN
+455 QIFNPINE
-462 DEERL
+462 EERL
-467 YSTHFCRSCGQE
+467 YPTHFCRSCGQE

-486 SYDGT
+486 NYDGMEV
-491 DIFEKR
+491 FEKR
-497 EIDDIPVEGDE
+497 EIDDIPVDGDE
-508 DDDGADW
+508 DDEGADW
-515 GFLMPEPADPD
+515 GFLMPQPNDDE
-526 FSFSGK
+526 FTFSGK
-532 DEDYPDAWLE
+532 DEDYPDAWLD

-550 LKVTYRKKRAQKVSV
+550 LKPTYRKKRAQQYSV
-565 LPDGTAYAG
+565 RPDGTAHSG
-574 SRRAWF
+574 MRQAWF

-588 PSCGEVSNSSVRDIN
+588 PSCRDVNISSARDMN

-623 VLRWMNSSNSA
+623 VLRWMNSPEST
-634 IDAYSRK
+634 IQKHSRK

-671 IISALRSAPDGSLDE
+671 IINALRQAPGGVLEE
-686 ASIGQEIQKALGF
+686 ANIGQEVQRSLQF
-699 LASPEYRERASEWLI
+699 LATSEFSSRADEWLV
-714 NTTIKGERRN
+714 NTGVKGERRN
-724 EAEAIL
+724 DAEAIL

-739 IDQRRGWRYTNP
+739 VDQRRGWRYTNP
-751 NLEQLGLLSVHY
+751 NLEQLGLLIARY
-763 KYLDDIAADFDEFRG
+763 KYLDDIASDEGEFVA
-778 SPILNSAS
+778 SPILSNAS
-786 TQERREALSA
+786 PEERKRALKA
-796 LYDHMRKGL
+796 VYDHMRKGL
-805 AVDCAALNRL
+805 AVDSGALNRL
-815 KLEELV
+815 KLEELS
-821 GRSHNLIK
+821 GKNHNLIK
-829 SPWSIDD
+829 SPWNIEE
-836 DRILTATIFMPEPP
+836 DRIVTSTIFMTDPP
-850 KRKEIKGKDE
+850 KRKEMKNKDE
-860 DRLLRGSPTS
+860 DKLLRGSPTS
-870 AIGRK
+870 TIGRK
-875 LRELTFS
+875 IRDMTFA

-887 LKEVPEVLKGLLK
+887 LKEVPEVMEGLLK
-900 AAENYG
+900 ASENYG
-906 SVVNES
+906 SVVKEA
-912 GPFGMGWRLA
+912 GPFGGMGWRLA
-922 GSTVCFALDETLQDA
+922 GSTVQFALDEAHENA
-937 ELTNTYFVGVY
+937 ELQNEYFVGVY
-948 NMVSEMLDQGGQT
+948 LKIAEMLEAGGET

-980 LREMRFRYGKEDQKA
+980 LREMRFRYGSDDRKS
-995 LIEAEES
+995 LIEEEEK

-1077 DRKTDLVD
+1077 ERKTDLVD

-1093 DLKSRDLVESHLNAE
+1093 DLKNRDLVESHLNAE
-1108 WLASLGMELKADNI
+1108 WLASLGMELKTDSI
-1122 ELDKNIKANLDLSDP
+1122 ELDKNIKSNLDLTDP
-1137 AKALLSE
+1137 AKALLPE
-1144 IRDVS
+1144 IRDV
-1149 SAPRTADRARP
+1149 AAAKRTAERASP
-1160 LISAVLSALEK
+1160 LIDGVLQALEK
-1171 DYRGTNP
+1171 DYVGDNP
-1178 RWFKSKELVTE
+1178 RWFKTRQQVTQN
-1189 DIVLKAPGRFNDTF
+1189 IVAQAPARFNETF
-1203 DRWRDLLKAAE
+1203 NRWRDLLKAAE
-1214 RSIDLSEQTL
+1214 RSIELADQAL
-1224 KDYTISPLERKAAE
+1224 KDYTISPPERKAAE

-1243 GEFQRSILLSSQS
+1243 GEFQRSILLSNQS
-1256 NRDND
+1256 NKDND
-1261 FYIYRY
+1261 FYLYRY

-1293 GKSQRY
+1293 GRNQRY

-1343 TKSRSLCP
+1343 TKARALCP
-1351 SCGASHD
+1351 TCGASHD

-1366 VCDTALSKAVPLTN
+1366 VCSTALSKSVPLTN
-1380 LYRIEN
+1380 LYKIEN

-1408 IQTTFAF
+1408 IQTTFSF
-1415 DASSYTASMK
+1415 DASSYTASMS
-1425 VTDNAGDIIQIDYA
+1425 VTDDEGDIITVDYA

-1451 RRRADKSEIGFY
+1451 RRRKDKSQIGFF

-1469 VWVGKPKD
+1469 VWVGQPKD
-1477 DGSQQERPDQL
+1477 DGSDEERPDKL
-1488 KQLIVPLVEDR
+1488 TQLIVPLVEDR
-1499 KNALLIRFDDEWL
+1499 KNALLIRFDEEWFAEI
-1512 SNLGKDADKTLT
+1512 GKESDKTLT
-1524 TIQHALARG
+1524 TLQHALARG

-1553 VERRALLFY
+1553 QDRRALLFY

-1575 VSEEGSIALVARKA
+1575 ISEKDSIALVARKA

-1594 FEPSSFT
+1594 FEASSFE
-1601 ARHNDPEKLVQRVGV
+1601 AAKKDVSALIQKPQVE
-1616 DCVAGCYRCVLS
+1616 CVAGCYRCVLS

-1639 RRDEEMQRMLLRLA
+1639 RRDEDMQKMLLRLA
-1653 HSKTTEPEETRKDSV
+1653 FSTTSPPQETRRDPAPMDGVSV
-1668 LVLPLKGLSVS
+1668 TSAIVVTDDFVLPQL
-1679 EGLSNVYSANV
+1679 
-1690 IYEDNLPAP
+1690 DND
-1699 ESKPLVIA
+1699 PLIIA
-1707 GFEIPLFWRK
+1707 GQSIKMVWRK
-1717 KRIVAVEQVRATAE
+1717 KRIVALDDEHITDELQSALTAKGVTLFSLPPDPNQRAVVMDQ
-1731 LKAALDAKGVR
+1731 LKAAL
-1742 LFVLPPSE
+1742 
-1750 EHRSR
+1750 
-1755 VITELKSALKE
+1755 KE

>member
-1 MDVFNLDQFVIDQ
+1 MDVFNLDHFVIEQ

-19 RSFTKIKSSEISSK
+19 RSFTKIRSPEIASK
-33 VNALYDEKRFWPEP
+33 VDALYDDKRFWPEP

-64 VNEGVLAPEC
+64 VKGGILEPEC
-74 EDVFKDKWG
+74 LDIFTDKWG
-83 PPDEVDPSLKL
+83 SADQEDPTLKL

-185 SNEDREL
+185 SAEDREL

-257 RIGDPESPP
+257 RIGDPKSPP

-277 EGVQHEKN
+277 EGAQHEKN

-300 GPDAVVTETLKRA
+300 GPDAVVTETLKRV
-313 TNPVKIGTK
+313 TNPIKIGSS
-322 ELTGLSEA
+322 GLPGLNEA
-330 VLDASKGNVA
+330 VQQAAEGEVA
-340 QGLKNSDFFDDPLAI
+340 IGLKNSDFFDDPLAI
-355 WVETRIGLKNVE
+355 WVETKIGLKNVE

-373 RPISL
+373 KPISL
-378 EEAAKTLS
+378 EDASNSLS
-386 ADCGLDA
+386 QDSGLPV
-393 EVCAQALREALIGY
+393 ELCATALRETLIGY
-407 SVPEK
+407 SIAEK
-412 DRVKGS
+412 DRVAGS
-418 AEHSPLFAFKLH
+418 QEHSPLFAFKLH

-440 MTLRPEGER
+440 MTLRPEGHR

-455 QLFNPNN
+455 QIFNPINE
-462 DEERL
+462 EERL
-467 YSTHFCRSCGQE
+467 YPTHFCRSCGQE

-486 SYDGT
+486 NYDGMEV
-491 DIFEKR
+491 FEKR
-497 EIDDIPVEGDE
+497 EIDDIPVDGDE
-508 DDDGADW
+508 DDEGADW
-515 GFLMPEPADPD
+515 GFLMPQPNDDE
-526 FSFSGK
+526 FTFSGK
-532 DEDYPDAWLE
+532 DEDYPDAWLD

-550 LKVTYRKKRAQKVSV
+550 LKPTYRKKRAQQYSV
-565 LPDGTAYAG
+565 WPDGTAHSG
-574 SRRAWF
+574 MRQAWF

-588 PSCGEVSNSSVRDIN
+588 PSCRDVNISSARDMN

-623 VLRWMNSSNSA
+623 VLRWMNSPEST
-634 IDAYSRK
+634 IQKHSRK

-671 IISALRSAPDGSLDE
+671 IINALRQAPGGVLEE
-686 ASIGQEIQKALGF
+686 ANIGQEVQRSLQF
-699 LASPEYRERASEWLI
+699 LAASEFSSRADEWLV
-714 NTTIKGERRN
+714 NTGVKGERRN
-724 EAEAIL
+724 DAEAIL

-739 IDQRRGWRYTNP
+739 VDQRRGWRYTNP
-751 NLEQLGLLSVHY
+751 NLEQLGLLIARY
-763 KYLDDIAADFDEFRG
+763 KYLDDIASDEGEFVA
-778 SPILNSAS
+778 SPILSNAS
-786 TQERREALSA
+786 PEERKRALKA
-796 LYDHMRKGL
+796 VYDHMRKGL
-805 AVDCAALNRL
+805 AVDSGALNRL
-815 KLEELV
+815 KLEELS
-821 GRSHNLIK
+821 GKNHNLIK
-829 SPWSIDD
+829 SPWNIEE
-836 DRILTATIFMPEPP
+836 DRIVTSTIFMTDPP
-850 KRKEIKGKDE
+850 KRKEMKNKDE
-860 DRLLRGSPTS
+860 DKLLRGSPTS
-870 AIGRK
+870 TIGRK
-875 LRELTFS
+875 IRDMTFA

-887 LKEVPEVLKGLLK
+887 LKEVPEVMEGLLK
-900 AAENYG
+900 ASENYG
-906 SVVNES
+906 SVVKET
-912 GPFGMGWRLA
+912 GPFGGMGWRLA
-922 GSTVCFALDETLQDA
+922 GSTVQFALDEAHENA
-937 ELTNTYFVGVY
+937 ELQNEYFVGVY
-948 NMVSEMLDQGGQT
+948 LKIAEMLEAGGET

-980 LREMRFRYGKEDQKA
+980 LREMRFRYGSDDRKS
-995 LIEAEES
+995 LIEEEEK

-1077 DRKTDLVD
+1077 ERKTDLVD

-1093 DLKSRDLVESHLNAE
+1093 DLKNRDLVESHLNAE
-1108 WLASLGMELKADNI
+1108 WLASLGMELKTDSI
-1122 ELDKNIKANLDLSDP
+1122 ELDKNIKSNLDLTDP
-1137 AKALLSE
+1137 AKALLPE
-1144 IRDVS
+1144 IRDV
-1149 SAPRTADRARP
+1149 AAAKRTAERASP
-1160 LISAVLSALEK
+1160 LIDGVLQALEK
-1171 DYRGTNP
+1171 DYAGDNP
-1178 RWFKSKELVTE
+1178 RWFKTRQQVTQN
-1189 DIVLKAPGRFNDTF
+1189 IVAQAPARFNETF
-1203 DRWRDLLKAAE
+1203 NRWRDLLKAAE
-1214 RSIDLSEQTL
+1214 RSIELADQAL
-1224 KDYTISPLERKAAE
+1224 KDYTISPPERKAAE
-1238 DRRRM
+1238 ERRRM
-1243 GEFQRSILLSSQS
+1243 GEFQRSILLSNQS
-1256 NRDND
+1256 NKDND
-1261 FYIYRY
+1261 FYLYRY

-1293 GKSQRY
+1293 GRNQRY

-1343 TKSRSLCP
+1343 TKARALCP

-1366 VCDTALSKAVPLTN
+1366 VCSTALSKSVPLTN
-1380 LYRIEN
+1380 LYKIEN

-1408 IQTTFAF
+1408 IQTTFSF
-1415 DASSYTASMK
+1415 DASSYTASMS
-1425 VTDNAGDIIQIDYA
+1425 VTDDEGDIITVDYA

-1451 RRRADKSEIGFY
+1451 RRRKDKSQIGFF

-1469 VWVGKPKD
+1469 VWVGQPKD
-1477 DGSQQERPDQL
+1477 DGSDEERPDKL
-1488 KQLIVPLVEDR
+1488 TQLIVPLVEDR
-1499 KNALLIRFDDEWL
+1499 KNALLIRFDEEWFAE
-1512 SNLGKDADKTLT
+1512 LGKESDKTLT
-1524 TIQHALARG
+1524 TLQHALARG

-1553 VERRALLFY
+1553 QDRRALLFY

-1575 VSEEGSIALVARKA
+1575 ISEKDSIALVARKA

-1594 FEPSSFT
+1594 FEASSFE
-1601 ARHNDPEKLVQRVGV
+1601 AAKKDVSALIQKPQVE
-1616 DCVAGCYRCVLS
+1616 CVAGCYRCVLS

-1639 RRDEEMQRMLLRLA
+1639 RRDEDMQKMLLRLA
-1653 HSKTTEPEETRKDSV
+1653 FSTTSPPQETRRD
-1668 LVLPLKGLSVS
+1668 
-1679 EGLSNVYSANV
+1679 
-1690 IYEDNLPAP
+1690 PAP
-1699 ESKPLVIA
+1699 MDGVSVTSAIVVTDDFILPQLDNDPLIIA
-1707 GFEIPLFWRK
+1707 GQSIKMVWRK
-1717 KRIVAVEQVRATAE
+1717 KRIVALDDEHITDELQSALTAKGVTLFSLPPDPNQRAVVMDQ
-1731 LKAALDAKGVR
+1731 LKAAL
-1742 LFVLPPSE
+1742 
-1750 EHRSR
+1750 
-1755 VITELKSALKE
+1755 KE

>member
-1 MDVFNLDQFVIDQ
+1 MDVFNLDHFVIEQ

-19 RSFTKIKSSEISSK
+19 RSFTKIRSPEIASK
-33 VNALYDEKRFWPEP
+33 VDALYDDKRFWPEP

-64 VNEGVLAPEC
+64 VKGGILEPEC
-74 EDVFKDKWG
+74 LDIFTDKWG
-83 PPDEVDPSLKL
+83 SADQEDPTLKL

-185 SNEDREL
+185 SAEDREL

-257 RIGDPESPP
+257 RIGDPKSPP

-277 EGVQHEKN
+277 EGAQHEKN

-300 GPDAVVTETLKRA
+300 GPDAVVTETLKRV
-313 TNPVKIGTK
+313 TNPIKIGSS
-322 ELTGLSEA
+322 GLPGLNEA
-330 VLDASKGNVA
+330 VQQAAEGEVA
-340 QGLKNSDFFDDPLAI
+340 IGLKNSDFFDDPLAI
-355 WVETRIGLKNVE
+355 WVETKIGLKNVE

-373 RPISL
+373 KPISL
-378 EEAAKTLS
+378 EEASNSLS
-386 ADCGLDA
+386 QDSGLPV
-393 EVCAQALREALIGY
+393 ELCATALRETLIGY
-407 SVPEK
+407 SIAEK
-412 DRVKGS
+412 DRVAGS
-418 AEHSPLFAFKLH
+418 QEHSPLFAFKLH

-440 MTLRPEGER
+440 MTLRPEGHR

-455 QLFNPNN
+455 QIFNPINE
-462 DEERL
+462 EERL
-467 YSTHFCRSCGQE
+467 YPTHFCRSCGQE

-486 SYDGT
+486 NYDGMEV
-491 DIFEKR
+491 FEKR
-497 EIDDIPVEGDE
+497 EIDDIPVDGDE
-508 DDDGADW
+508 DDEGADW
-515 GFLMPEPADPD
+515 GFLMPQPNDDE
-526 FSFSGK
+526 FTFSGK
-532 DEDYPDAWLE
+532 DEDYPDAWLD

-550 LKVTYRKKRAQKVSV
+550 LKPTYRKKRAQQYSV
-565 LPDGTAYAG
+565 RPDGTAHSG
-574 SRRAWF
+574 MRQAWF

-588 PSCGEVSNSSVRDIN
+588 PSCRDVNISSARDMN

-623 VLRWMNSSNSA
+623 VLRWMNSPEST
-634 IDAYSRK
+634 IQKHSRK

-671 IISALRSAPDGSLDE
+671 IINALRQAPGGVLEE
-686 ASIGQEIQKALGF
+686 ANIGQEVQRSLQF
-699 LASPEYRERASEWLI
+699 LAASEFSSRADEWLV
-714 NTTIKGERRN
+714 NTGVKGERRN
-724 EAEAIL
+724 DAEAIL

-739 IDQRRGWRYTNP
+739 VDQRRGWRYTNP
-751 NLEQLGLLSVHY
+751 NLEQLGLLIARY
-763 KYLDDIAADFDEFRG
+763 KYLDDIASDEGEFVA
-778 SPILNSAS
+778 SPILSNAS
-786 TQERREALSA
+786 PEERKRALKA
-796 LYDHMRKGL
+796 VYDHMRKGL
-805 AVDCAALNRL
+805 AVDSGALNRL
-815 KLEELV
+815 KLEELS
-821 GRSHNLIK
+821 GKNHNLIK
-829 SPWSIDD
+829 SPWNIEE
-836 DRILTATIFMPEPP
+836 DRIVTSTIFMTDPP
-850 KRKEIKGKDE
+850 KRKEMKNKDE
-860 DRLLRGSPTS
+860 DKLLRGSPTS
-870 AIGRK
+870 TIGRK
-875 LRELTFS
+875 IRDMTFAN
-882 GRRIE
+882 RRIE
-887 LKEVPEVLKGLLK
+887 LKEVPEVMEGLLK
-900 AAENYG
+900 ASENYG
-906 SVVNES
+906 SVVKET
-912 GPFGMGWRLA
+912 GPFGGMGWRLA
-922 GSTVCFALDETLQDA
+922 GSTVQFALDEAHENA
-937 ELTNTYFVGVY
+937 ELQNEYFVGVY
-948 NMVSEMLDQGGQT
+948 LKIAEMLEAGGET

-980 LREMRFRYGKEDQKA
+980 LREMRFRYGSDDRKS
-995 LIEAEES
+995 LIEEEEK

-1077 DRKTDLVD
+1077 ERKTDLVD

-1093 DLKSRDLVESHLNAE
+1093 DLKNRDLVESHLNAE
-1108 WLASLGMELKADNI
+1108 WLASLGMELKTDSI
-1122 ELDKNIKANLDLSDP
+1122 ELDKNIKSNLDLTDP
-1137 AKALLSE
+1137 AKALLPE
-1144 IRDVS
+1144 IRDV
-1149 SAPRTADRARP
+1149 AAAKRTAERASP
-1160 LISAVLSALEK
+1160 LIDGVLQALEK
-1171 DYRGTNP
+1171 DYAGDNP
-1178 RWFKSKELVTE
+1178 RWFKTRQQVTQN
-1189 DIVLKAPGRFNDTF
+1189 IVAQAPARFNETF
-1203 DRWRDLLKAAE
+1203 NRWRDLLKAAE
-1214 RSIDLSEQTL
+1214 RSIELADQAL
-1224 KDYTISPLERKAAE
+1224 KDYTISPPERKAAE
-1238 DRRRM
+1238 ERRRM
-1243 GEFQRSILLSSQS
+1243 GEFQRSILLSNQS
-1256 NRDND
+1256 NKDND
-1261 FYIYRY
+1261 FYLYRY

-1293 GKSQRY
+1293 GRNQRY

-1343 TKSRSLCP
+1343 TKARALCP

-1366 VCDTALSKAVPLTN
+1366 VCSTALSKSVPLTN
-1380 LYRIEN
+1380 LYKIEN

-1408 IQTTFAF
+1408 IQTTFSF
-1415 DASSYTASMK
+1415 DASSYTASMS
-1425 VTDNAGDIIQIDYA
+1425 VTDDEGDIITVDYA

-1451 RRRADKSEIGFY
+1451 RRRKDKSQIGFF

-1469 VWVGKPKD
+1469 VWVGQPKD
-1477 DGSQQERPDQL
+1477 DGSDEERPDKL
-1488 KQLIVPLVEDR
+1488 TQLIVPLVEDR
-1499 KNALLIRFDDEWL
+1499 KNALLIRFDEEWFAE
-1512 SNLGKDADKTLT
+1512 LGKESDKTLT
-1524 TIQHALARG
+1524 TLQHALARG

-1553 VERRALLFY
+1553 QDRRALLFY

-1575 VSEEGSIALVARKA
+1575 ISEKDSIALVARKA

-1594 FEPSSFT
+1594 FEASSFE
-1601 ARHNDPEKLVQRVGV
+1601 AAKKDVSALIQKPQVE
-1616 DCVAGCYRCVLS
+1616 CVAGCYRCVLS

-1639 RRDEEMQRMLLRLA
+1639 RRDEDMQKMLLRLA
-1653 HSKTTEPEETRKDSV
+1653 FSTTSPPQETRRD
-1668 LVLPLKGLSVS
+1668 
-1679 EGLSNVYSANV
+1679 
-1690 IYEDNLPAP
+1690 PAP
-1699 ESKPLVIA
+1699 MDGVSVTSAIVVTDDFILPQLDNDPLIIA
-1707 GFEIPLFWRK
+1707 GQSIKMVWRK
-1717 KRIVAVEQVRATAE
+1717 KRIVALDDEHITDELQSALTAKGVTLFSLPPDPNQRAVVMDQ
-1731 LKAALDAKGVR
+1731 LKAAL
-1742 LFVLPPSE
+1742 
-1750 EHRSR
+1750 
-1755 VITELKSALKE
+1755 KE

>member
-1 MDVFNLDQFVIDQ
+1 MDVFNLDHFVIEQ

-19 RSFTKIKSSEISSK
+19 RSFTKIRSPEIASK
-33 VNALYDEKRFWPEP
+33 VDALYDDKRFWPEP

-64 VNEGVLAPEC
+64 VKGGILEPEC
-74 EDVFKDKWG
+74 LDIFTDKWG
-83 PPDEVDPSLKL
+83 SADQEDPTLKL

-185 SNEDREL
+185 SAEDREL

-257 RIGDPESPP
+257 RIGDPKSPP

-277 EGVQHEKN
+277 EGAQHEKN

-300 GPDAVVTETLKRA
+300 GPDAVVTETLKRV
-313 TNPVKIGTK
+313 TNPIKIGSS
-322 ELTGLSEA
+322 GLPGLNEA
-330 VLDASKGNVA
+330 VQQAAEGEVA
-340 QGLKNSDFFDDPLAI
+340 IGLKNSDFFDDPLAI
-355 WVETRIGLKNVE
+355 WVETKIGLKNVE

-373 RPISL
+373 KPISL
-378 EEAAKTLS
+378 EDASNSLS
-386 ADCGLDA
+386 QDSGLPV
-393 EVCAQALREALIGY
+393 ELCATALRETLIGY
-407 SVPEK
+407 SIAEK
-412 DRVKGS
+412 DRVAGS
-418 AEHSPLFAFKLH
+418 QEHSPLFAFKLH

-440 MTLRPEGER
+440 MTLRPEGHR

-455 QLFNPNN
+455 QIFNPINE
-462 DEERL
+462 EERL
-467 YSTHFCRSCGQE
+467 YPTHFCRSCGQE

-486 SYDGT
+486 NYDGMEV
-491 DIFEKR
+491 FEKR
-497 EIDDIPVEGDE
+497 EIDDIPVDGDE
-508 DDDGADW
+508 DDEGADW
-515 GFLMPEPADPD
+515 GFLMPQPNDDE
-526 FSFSGK
+526 FTFSGK
-532 DEDYPDAWLE
+532 DEDYPDAWLD

-550 LKVTYRKKRAQKVSV
+550 LKPTYRKKRAQQYSV
-565 LPDGTAYAG
+565 RPDGTAHSG
-574 SRRAWF
+574 MRQAWF

-588 PSCGEVSNSSVRDIN
+588 PSCRDVNISSARDMN

-623 VLRWMNSSNSA
+623 VLRWMNSPEST
-634 IDAYSRK
+634 IQKHSRK

-671 IISALRSAPDGSLDE
+671 IINALRQAPGGVLEE
-686 ASIGQEIQKALGF
+686 ANIGQEVQRSLQF
-699 LASPEYRERASEWLI
+699 LAASEFSSRADEWLV
-714 NTTIKGERRN
+714 NTGVKGERRN
-724 EAEAIL
+724 DAEAIL

-739 IDQRRGWRYTNP
+739 VDQRRGWRYTNP
-751 NLEQLGLLSVHY
+751 NLEQLGLLIARY
-763 KYLDDIAADFDEFRG
+763 KYLDAIASDEGEFVA
-778 SPILNSAS
+778 SPILSNAS
-786 TQERREALSA
+786 PEERKQALKA
-796 LYDHMRKGL
+796 VYDHMRKGL
-805 AVDCAALNRL
+805 AVDSGALNRL
-815 KLEELV
+815 KLEELS
-821 GRSHNLIK
+821 GKNHNLIK
-829 SPWSIDD
+829 SPWNIEE
-836 DRILTATIFMPEPP
+836 DRIVTSTIFMTDPP
-850 KRKEIKGKDE
+850 KRKEMKNKDE
-860 DRLLRGSPTS
+860 DKLLRGSPTS
-870 AIGRK
+870 TIGRK
-875 LRELTFS
+875 IRDMTFA
-882 GRRIE
+882 GRRIK
-887 LKEVPEVLKGLLK
+887 LKEVPEVMEGLLK
-900 AAENYG
+900 ASENYG
-906 SVVNES
+906 SVVKEA
-912 GPFGMGWRLA
+912 GPFGGMGWRLA
-922 GSTVCFALDETLQDA
+922 GSTVQFALDEAHENA
-937 ELTNTYFVGVY
+937 ELQNEYFVGVY
-948 NMVSEMLDQGGQT
+948 LKIAEMLEAGGET

-980 LREMRFRYGKEDQKA
+980 LREMRFRYGSDDRKS
-995 LIEAEES
+995 LIEEEEK

-1077 DRKTDLVD
+1077 ERKTDLVD

-1093 DLKSRDLVESHLNAE
+1093 DLKNRDLVESHLNAE
-1108 WLASLGMELKADNI
+1108 WLASLGMDLKTDSI
-1122 ELDKNIKANLDLSDP
+1122 ELDKNIKSNLDLTDP
-1137 AKALLSE
+1137 AKALLPE
-1144 IRDVS
+1144 IRDV
-1149 SAPRTADRARP
+1149 AAAKRTAERASP
-1160 LISAVLSALEK
+1160 LIDGVLQALEK
-1171 DYRGTNP
+1171 DYAGDNP
-1178 RWFKSKELVTE
+1178 RWFKTRQQVTQN
-1189 DIVLKAPGRFNDTF
+1189 IVAQAPARFNETF
-1203 DRWRDLLKAAE
+1203 NRWRDLLKAAE
-1214 RSIDLSEQTL
+1214 RSIELADQAL
-1224 KDYTISPLERKAAE
+1224 KDYTISPPERKAAE
-1238 DRRRM
+1238 ERRRM
-1243 GEFQRSILLSSQS
+1243 GEFQRSILLSNQS
-1256 NRDND
+1256 NKDND
-1261 FYIYRY
+1261 FYLYRY

-1293 GKSQRY
+1293 GRNQRY

-1343 TKSRSLCP
+1343 TKARALCP
-1351 SCGASHD
+1351 TCGASHD

-1366 VCDTALSKAVPLTN
+1366 VCSTALSKSVPLTN
-1380 LYRIEN
+1380 LYKIEN

-1408 IQTTFAF
+1408 IQTTFSF
-1415 DASSYTASMK
+1415 DASSYTASMS
-1425 VTDNAGDIIQIDYA
+1425 VTDDEGDIITVDYA

-1451 RRRADKSEIGFY
+1451 RRRKDKSQIGFF

-1469 VWVGKPKD
+1469 VWVGQPKD
-1477 DGSQQERPDQL
+1477 DGSDEERPDKL
-1488 KQLIVPLVEDR
+1488 TQLIVPLVEDR
-1499 KNALLIRFDDEWL
+1499 KNALLIRFDEDWFAE
-1512 SNLGKDADKTLT
+1512 LGKESDKTLT
-1524 TIQHALARG
+1524 TLQHALARG

-1553 VERRALLFY
+1553 QDRRALLFY

-1575 VSEEGSIALVARKA
+1575 ISENDSIALVARKA

-1594 FEPSSFT
+1594 FEASSFE
-1601 ARHNDPEKLVQRVGV
+1601 AAKKDVSALIQKPQVE
-1616 DCVAGCYRCVLS
+1616 CVAGCYRCVLS

-1639 RRDEEMQRMLLRLA
+1639 RRDEDMQKMLLRLA
-1653 HSKTTEPEETRKDSV
+1653 FSTTSPPQETRRDPAPMDGVSV
-1668 LVLPLKGLSVS
+1668 TSAIVVPDDFVLPQL
-1679 EGLSNVYSANV
+1679 
-1690 IYEDNLPAP
+1690 DND
-1699 ESKPLVIA
+1699 PLIIA
-1707 GFEIPLFWRK
+1707 GQSIKMVWRK
-1717 KRIVAVEQVRATAE
+1717 KRIVALDDEHITDELQSALTAKGVTLFSLPPDPNQRAVVMDQ
-1731 LKAALDAKGVR
+1731 LKAAL
-1742 LFVLPPSE
+1742 
-1750 EHRSR
+1750 
-1755 VITELKSALKE
+1755 KE

>member
-1 MDVFNLDQFVIDQ
+1 VDVFSLDQFVIGQ

-19 RSFTKIKSSEISSK
+19 RSFANIRSPEISAK
-33 VNALYDEKRFWPEP
+33 VDFLYDDKSFWPEP

-59 SIRDF
+59 SIRDL
-64 VNEGVLAPEC
+64 VNGGMLEPEC
-74 EDVFKDKWG
+74 EEVFKDKWG
-83 PPDEVDPSLKL
+83 LPRQSDPSLKL

-141 GAKTRAIVIYP
+141 VPRTRAIVIYP

-163 LEGYLGSATG
+163 LEGYLGTATE

-185 SNEDREL
+185 STEEREL

-219 RKVLQNCEGLQFIVL
+219 RRVLQNCEGLQYIVL

-257 RIGDPESPP
+257 RIGDSENPP

-277 EGVQHEKN
+277 EGAQDEKN

-292 SQIFGADI
+292 SKIFGADI
-300 GPDAVVTETLKRA
+300 GPDAVVTETLKRV
-313 TNPVKIGTK
+313 TNPAKSRD
-322 ELTGLSEA
+322 LFGLAEA
-330 VLDASKGNVA
+330 VRDASEGNVG
-340 QGLKNSDFFDDPLAI
+340 QGRKNSDFYDDPLAI
-355 WVETRIGLKNVE
+355 WVETRLGLKNVE

-378 EEAAKTLS
+378 KEAAITLS
-386 ADCGLDA
+386 GDCGL
-393 EVCAQALREALIGY
+393 EEELCAKALREALIGY
-407 SVPEK
+407 SIPEK
-412 DRVKGS
+412 DRIDGS
-418 AEHSPLFAFKLH
+418 EEHSPLFAFKLH

-440 MTLRPEGER
+440 TTLCPEGER

-455 QLFNPNN
+455 QLFNPKN
-462 DEERL
+462 ETERL
-467 YSTHFCRSCGQE
+467 YPTHFCRNCGQE

-486 SYDGT
+486 SQNGT
-491 DIFEKR
+491 DVFEKR

-515 GFLMPEPADPD
+515 GFLMPEPSYSE
-526 FSFSGK
+526 FHFLGR
-532 DEDYPDAWLE
+532 DEDYPDAWLDQTSS
-542 EKPNGEKR
+542 GEKR
-550 LKVTYRKKRAQKVSV
+550 LKTTYRKKRAQRVSV
-565 LPDGTAYAG
+565 LPDGTAHAG
-574 SRRAWF
+574 SRQAWF

-588 PSCGEVSNSSVRDIN
+588 PSCLDVNTSSARDIN

-623 VLRWMNSSNSA
+623 VLRWMNSPDST
-634 IDAYSRK
+634 IDKYSRK

-662 VFVTMLRGA
+662 IFVTMLRGA
-671 IISALRSAPDGSLDE
+671 IISALRAAPGGALDE
-686 ASIGQEIQKALGF
+686 ANIGQKVQKALGF
-699 LASPEYRERASEWLI
+699 LAAPEYAQRASEWLA
-714 NTTIKGERRN
+714 NTSVKGERRN

-739 IDQRRGWRYTNP
+739 VDQRRGWRYTNP
-751 NLEQLGLLSVHY
+751 NLEQLGLLSARY
-763 KYLDDIAADFDEFRG
+763 KYLDDIAADSDEFGG
-778 SPILNSAS
+778 SPILKNAS
-786 TQERREALSA
+786 VEERKEALRA

-805 AVDCAALNRL
+805 AVDCAALNKL

-821 GRSHNLIK
+821 GKSHNLIK
-829 SPWSIDD
+829 SPWNLED
-836 DRILTATIFMPEPP
+836 DRIVASTIFMTEPP
-850 KRKEIKGKDE
+850 KRKEMRIRDE
-860 DRLLRGSPTS
+860 DKILRGSPTS

-875 LRELTFS
+875 IRELTFS

-887 LKEVPEVLKGLLK
+887 SKEVSEVLQGLLR
-900 AAENYG
+900 ASEIYG
-906 SVVNES
+906 SIIKES

-922 GSTVCFALDETLQDA
+922 GSTVHFVLDESLVEA
-937 ELTNTYFVGVY
+937 ELKNAYFVGVY
-948 NMVSEMLDQGGQT
+948 KLISEMLDRGGQT

-980 LREMRFRYGKEDQKA
+980 LREMRFRYGVEDQNS
-995 LIEAEES
+995 LIEAEEN
-1002 LKNFKEDSRFLPTLF
+1002 LKSYKEDSRFLPTLF

-1033 VYLRNAPPTAA
+1033 VYMRNAPPTAA

-1077 DRKTDLVD
+1077 DRKSDLVD

-1093 DLKSRDLVESHLNAE
+1093 DLKNRDLIESHLSAE
-1108 WLASLGMELKADNI
+1108 WLASLGMELKVDSI
-1122 ELDKNIKANLDLSDP
+1122 ELDKSIKANLSLTDP

-1144 IRDVS
+1144 IRDVAE
-1149 SAPRTADRARP
+1149 APRTAERARP
-1160 LISAVLSALEK
+1160 LISAVLTALEK
-1171 DYRGTNP
+1171 DYGDDSP
-1178 RWFKSKELVTE
+1178 RWFKSKGSVTNEL
-1189 DIVLKAPGRFNDTF
+1189 ISRAPDRFNDAF
-1203 DRWRDLLKAAE
+1203 NRWRDLLKAAE
-1214 RSIDLSEQTL
+1214 RAIELAEQTL
-1224 KDYTISPLERKAAE
+1224 NDYTISPAERKAAE

-1243 GEFQRSILLSSQS
+1243 GEFQRTILLSNQS
-1256 NRDND
+1256 NKDND
-1261 FYIYRY
+1261 FYLYRY

-1293 GKSQRY
+1293 GKNQRY

-1343 TKSRSLCP
+1343 TQSRALCP

-1358 GEHPERCH
+1358 GEHPECCH
-1366 VCDTALSKAVPLTN
+1366 VCNTALTRSVSLTN
-1380 LYRIEN
+1380 LYRIES

-1408 IQTTFAF
+1408 LQTTFSF
-1415 DASSYTASMK
+1415 DESSYTASLK
-1425 VTDNAGDIIQIDYA
+1425 ASNDDGDILWIDYA
-1439 QAAYISRINKGL
+1439 QAASISRVNKGL

-1477 DGSQQERPDQL
+1477 EGSEQERPDQL

-1499 KNALLIRFDDEWL
+1499 KNALLIRFEEEWL
-1512 SNLGKDADKTLT
+1512 SELGDEADKTLST
-1524 TIQHALARG
+1524 LQQALARG

-1553 VERRALLFY
+1553 AERRALLFY

-1575 VSEEGSIALVARKA
+1575 ITEKDSLSLVARKA

-1594 FEPSSFT
+1594 FEPSSFST
-1601 ARHNDPEKLVQRVGV
+1601 PHSDPSNLVQKAGV

-1639 RRDEEMQRMLLRLA
+1639 RRDEKMQRMLLRLA
-1653 HSKTTEPEETRKDSV
+1653 FSETTAPEETRKYRAPNTVSIAA
-1668 LVLPLKGLSVS
+1668 GSVS
-1679 EGLSNVYSANV
+1679 S
-1690 IYEDNLPAP
+1690 PAP
-1699 ESKPLVIA
+1699 SSGLGVDAGELPPPEPNPLVVA
-1707 GFEIPLFWRK
+1707 GCEIPLFWRR
-1717 KRIVAVEQVRATAE
+1717 KRIVAVEEERVTEE
-1731 LKAALDAKGVR
+1731 LRSALDTKGVR
-1742 LFVLPPSE
+1742 LFVIPTSP
-1750 EHRSR
+1750 EHKNL
-1755 VITELKSALKE
+1755 VFEDLKSVLKD

>member
-19 RSFTKIKSSEISSK
+19 RSFTKIKSPEISSK
-33 VNALYDEKRFWPEP
+33 VNVLYDDKRFWPEP

-59 SIRDF
+59 SVRDF
-64 VNEGVLAPEC
+64 VNGSILEPEC
-74 EDVFKDKWG
+74 ADVFQDKWG
-83 PPDEVDPSLKL
+83 SAGQSDPSLKL

-101 ISFAKERQSYV
+101 ISFAKERQSFV

-173 GLVTYARYTGQE
+173 GQVTYARYTGQE
-185 SNEDREL
+185 SAEDREL

-206 MLELLMTRQSDLD
+206 MLELLMTRQSELD
-219 RKVLQNCEGLQFIVL
+219 QKVLKNCEGLQFIVL

-257 RIGDPESPP
+257 RIGDPIAPP

-277 EGVQHEKN
+277 EGAQSEKN
-285 EAVARIA
+285 EAVSRIA

-300 GPDAVVTETLKRA
+300 GPDAVVTETLKRV
-313 TNPVKIGTK
+313 TNPIKFG
-322 ELTGLSEA
+322 GAALSKLKEA
-330 VLDASKGNVA
+330 VSDAANGSVA
-340 QGLKNSDFFDDPLAI
+340 IGRSNIDFFDDPLAI

-373 RPISL
+373 KPISL
-378 EEAAKTLS
+378 EEAANSLS
-386 ADCGLDA
+386 EDCGLDV
-393 EVCAQALREALIGY
+393 ELCAKALREALIGY
-407 SVPEK
+407 SIPEK
-412 DRVKGS
+412 DRVSGS
-418 AEHSPLFAFKLH
+418 NEHSPIFAFKLH
-430 QFVAGAGRLY
+430 QFIAGAGRLY
-440 MTLRPEGER
+440 TSLRKEGER

-455 QLFNPNN
+455 QIFNPINQ
-462 DEERL
+462 EERL
-467 YSTHFCRSCGQE
+467 YPTHFCRSCGQE

-486 SYDGT
+486 NYSGSEV
-491 DIFEKR
+491 FEKR
-497 EIDDIPVEGDE
+497 EIDDIPVDGDE

-515 GFLMPEPADPD
+515 GFLMPQPD
-526 FSFSGK
+526 DVEFTFSGK

-542 EKPNGEKR
+542 EKSNGDKR
-550 LKVTYRKKRAQKVSV
+550 LKQTYRKKRAQQYSV
-565 LPDGTAYAG
+565 QPDGSAHSG
-574 SRRAWF
+574 SRQAWF
-580 LPGKYRFC
+580 MPGKYRFC
-588 PSCGEVSNSSVRDIN
+588 PSCGDVNTSSARDIN

-623 VLRWMNSSNSA
+623 VLRWMNSSDSTIA
-634 IDAYSRK
+634 EHSRK

-662 VFVTMLRGA
+662 VFVTMMRGA
-671 IISALRSAPDGSLDE
+671 IISALKRSPDGVLDE
-686 ASIGQEIQKALGF
+686 ANIGQEVQKALGF
-699 LASPEYRERASEWLI
+699 LAAPNSSERAAEWLI
-714 NTTIKGERRN
+714 NTGVKGERRN
-724 EAEAIL
+724 EAESIL

-739 IDQRRGWRYTNP
+739 VDQRRGWRYTNP
-751 NLEQLGLLSVHY
+751 NLEQLGLLSARY
-763 KYLDDIAADFDEFRG
+763 KYLDDIAADDDEFRN
-778 SPILNSAS
+778 SPILSNAS
-786 TQERREALSA
+786 PEERRTALMA
-796 LYDHMRKGL
+796 IYNHMRKGL
-805 AVDCAALNRL
+805 AVDCASLNRL
-815 KLEELV
+815 KLEELA
-821 GRSHNLIK
+821 GKNHNLIK
-829 SPWSIDD
+829 SPWNVDD
-836 DRILTATIFMPEPP
+836 DRIVTSTIFMTVPP
-850 KRKEIKGKDE
+850 KRKEMKNKDE

-870 AIGRK
+870 AIGKKMRDQ
-875 LRELTFS
+875 TFG

-887 LKEVPEVLKGLLK
+887 LKEVPEIFEGLLK
-900 AAENYG
+900 ASENYG
-906 SVVNES
+906 SVVKEA
-912 GPFGMGWRLA
+912 GPFGGMGWKLA
-922 GSTVCFALDETLQDA
+922 GSTIQFMLDEALSNA

-948 NMVSEMLDQGGQT
+948 KTISEMLDRDGQT

-980 LREMRFRYGKEDQKA
+980 LREMRFRYGDDDKQGLVEQ
-995 LIEAEES
+995 EEK
-1002 LKNFKEDSRFLPTLF
+1002 LKSFKEDNRFLPTLF

-1077 DRKTDLVD
+1077 DRKTELVD

-1093 DLKSRDLVESHLNAE
+1093 DLKNRDLVESHLNAE
-1108 WLASLGMELKADNI
+1108 WLASFGMELQADKV
-1122 ELDKNIKANLDLSDP
+1122 ELDKNIKSNLDLSDP
-1137 AKALLSE
+1137 AKPLLPE
-1144 IRDVS
+1144 IRDVAAS
-1149 SAPRTADRARP
+1149 DKTAVRARP
-1160 LISAVLSALEK
+1160 LIDAVLAALEK
-1171 DYRGTNP
+1171 DYKGDIPSWMISR
-1178 RWFKSKELVTE
+1178 SHVTE
-1189 DIVLKAPGRFNDTF
+1189 DVVAKAPGRFNDTF
-1203 DRWRDLLKAAE
+1203 DRWRDLLKSAE
-1214 RSIDLSEQTL
+1214 RSITLAEQAL
-1224 KDYTISPLERKAAE
+1224 NDYTISPQDRKAAE

-1287 VQGGND
+1287 VQGGQD
-1293 GKSQRY
+1293 GRNQRY

-1336 RDDGYLS
+1336 REDGYLN
-1343 TKSRSLCP
+1343 TKSRALCP

-1366 VCDTALSKAVPLTN
+1366 VCNSALSKSVPLTN
-1380 LYRIEN
+1380 LFRIEN
-1386 VGTRPAERITS
+1386 VGTRPEERITS

-1415 DASSYTASMK
+1415 DASSHTAAMK
-1425 VTDNAGDIIQIDYA
+1425 VSDDFGDIIKIDYA

-1451 RRRADKSEIGFY
+1451 RRRKEKSQVGFH

-1469 VWVGKPKD
+1469 VWVGQPKD
-1477 DGSQQERPDQL
+1477 DGSQDERPDKL
-1488 KQLIVPLVEDR
+1488 SQLIVPLVEDR
-1499 KNALLIRFDDEWL
+1499 KNALLIRFTEDWL
-1512 SNLGKDADKTLT
+1512 SDLGADSDKTLT
-1524 TIQHALARG
+1524 TLQHALARG
-1533 IEAVFQLE
+1533 MEAVFQLE

-1553 VERRALLFY
+1553 QERRAFLFY

-1575 VSEEGSIALVARKA
+1575 ISEKNSISLVAQKA

-1594 FEPSSFT
+1594 FKPASFKEAKT
-1601 ARHNDPEKLVQRVGV
+1601 DHLKLLQDDHV

-1628 YFNQPDHEHIE
+1628 YFNQPDHEYIE
-1639 RRDEEMQRMLLRLA
+1639 RRDEEMQKILLRLVFGTS
-1653 HSKTTEPEETRKDSV
+1653 SKPEENRRDSSHFKV
-1668 LVLPLKGLSVS
+1668 EKPKLDEETPQTSTATIS
-1679 EGLSNVYSANV
+1679 
-1690 IYEDNLPAP
+1690 DLPAP
-1699 ESKPLVIA
+1699 NEEALTLA
-1707 GFEIPLFWRK
+1707 GIEIPLVWRK
-1717 KRIVAVEQVRATAE
+1717 KRIVAVDEKNITDQLRTE
-1731 LKAALDAKGVR
+1731 LASKGVR
-1742 LFVLPPSE
+1742 LFILPADLEQQSK
-1750 EHRSR
+1750 
-1755 VITELKSALKE
+1755 IYAQLKAALKG

>member
-1 MDVFNLDQFVIDQ
+1 MDVFNLDHFVIEQ

-19 RSFTKIKSSEISSK
+19 RSFTKIRSPEIASK
-33 VNALYDEKRFWPEP
+33 VDALYDDKRFWPEP

-64 VNEGVLAPEC
+64 VKGGILEPEC
-74 EDVFKDKWG
+74 LDIFTDKWG
-83 PPDEVDPSLKL
+83 SADQEDPTLKL

-185 SNEDREL
+185 SAEDREL

-257 RIGDPESPP
+257 RIGDPKSPP

-277 EGVQHEKN
+277 EGAQHEKN

-300 GPDAVVTETLKRA
+300 GPDAVVTETLKRV
-313 TNPVKIGTK
+313 TNPIKIGSS
-322 ELTGLSEA
+322 GLPGLNEA
-330 VLDASKGNVA
+330 VQQAAEGEVA
-340 QGLKNSDFFDDPLAI
+340 IGLKNSDFFDDPLAI
-355 WVETRIGLKNVE
+355 WVETKIGLKNVE

-373 RPISL
+373 KPISL
-378 EEAAKTLS
+378 EDASNSLS
-386 ADCGLDA
+386 QDSGLPV
-393 EVCAQALREALIGY
+393 ELCATALRETLIGY
-407 SVPEK
+407 SIAEK
-412 DRVKGS
+412 DRVAGS
-418 AEHSPLFAFKLH
+418 QEHSPLFAFKLH

-440 MTLRPEGER
+440 MTLRPEGHR

-455 QLFNPNN
+455 QIFNPINE
-462 DEERL
+462 EERL
-467 YSTHFCRSCGQE
+467 YPTHFCRSCGQE

-486 SYDGT
+486 NYDGMEV
-491 DIFEKR
+491 FEKR
-497 EIDDIPVEGDE
+497 EIDDIPVDGDE
-508 DDDGADW
+508 DDEGADW
-515 GFLMPEPADPD
+515 GFLMPQPNDDE
-526 FSFSGK
+526 FTFSGK
-532 DEDYPDAWLE
+532 DEDYPDAWLD

-550 LKVTYRKKRAQKVSV
+550 LKPTYRKKRAQQYSV
-565 LPDGTAYAG
+565 RPDGTAHSG
-574 SRRAWF
+574 MRQAWF

-588 PSCGEVSNSSVRDIN
+588 PSCRDVNISSARDMN

-623 VLRWMNSSNSA
+623 VLRWMNSPEST
-634 IDAYSRK
+634 IQKHSRK

-671 IISALRSAPDGSLDE
+671 IINALRQAPGGVLEE
-686 ASIGQEIQKALGF
+686 ANIGQEVQRSLQF
-699 LASPEYRERASEWLI
+699 LAASEFSSRADEWLV
-714 NTTIKGERRN
+714 NTGVKGERRN
-724 EAEAIL
+724 DAEAIL

-739 IDQRRGWRYTNP
+739 VDQRRGWRYTNP
-751 NLEQLGLLSVHY
+751 NLEQLGLLIARY
-763 KYLDDIAADFDEFRG
+763 KYLDAIASDEGEFVA
-778 SPILNSAS
+778 SPILSNAS
-786 TQERREALSA
+786 PEERKQALKA
-796 LYDHMRKGL
+796 VYDHMRKGL
-805 AVDCAALNRL
+805 AVDSGALNRL
-815 KLEELV
+815 KLEELS
-821 GRSHNLIK
+821 GKNHNLIK
-829 SPWSIDD
+829 SPWNIEE
-836 DRILTATIFMPEPP
+836 DRIVTSTIFMTDPP
-850 KRKEIKGKDE
+850 KRKEMKNKDE
-860 DRLLRGSPTS
+860 DKLLRGSPTS
-870 AIGRK
+870 TIGRK
-875 LRELTFS
+875 IRDMTFA

-887 LKEVPEVLKGLLK
+887 LKEVPEVMEGLLK
-900 AAENYG
+900 ASENYG
-906 SVVNES
+906 SVVKEA
-912 GPFGMGWRLA
+912 GPFGGMGWRLA
-922 GSTVCFALDETLQDA
+922 GSTVQFALDEAHENA
-937 ELTNTYFVGVY
+937 ELQNEYFVGVY
-948 NMVSEMLDQGGQT
+948 LKIAEMLEAGGET

-980 LREMRFRYGKEDQKA
+980 LREMRFRYGSDDRKS
-995 LIEAEES
+995 LIEEEEK

-1077 DRKTDLVD
+1077 ERKTDLVD

-1093 DLKSRDLVESHLNAE
+1093 DLKNRDLVESHLNAE
-1108 WLASLGMELKADNI
+1108 WLASLGMELKTDSI
-1122 ELDKNIKANLDLSDP
+1122 ELDKNIKSNLDLTDP
-1137 AKALLSE
+1137 AKALLPE
-1144 IRDVS
+1144 IRDV
-1149 SAPRTADRARP
+1149 AAAKRTAERASP
-1160 LISAVLSALEK
+1160 LIDGVLQALEK
-1171 DYRGTNP
+1171 DYAGDNP
-1178 RWFKSKELVTE
+1178 RWFKTRQQVTQN
-1189 DIVLKAPGRFNDTF
+1189 IVAQAPARFNETF
-1203 DRWRDLLKAAE
+1203 NRWRDLLKAAE
-1214 RSIDLSEQTL
+1214 RSIELADQAL
-1224 KDYTISPLERKAAE
+1224 KDYTISPPERKAAE
-1238 DRRRM
+1238 ERRRM
-1243 GEFQRSILLSSQS
+1243 GEFQRSILLSNQS
-1256 NRDND
+1256 NKDND
-1261 FYIYRY
+1261 FYLYRY

-1293 GKSQRY
+1293 GRNQRY

-1343 TKSRSLCP
+1343 TKARALCP

-1366 VCDTALSKAVPLTN
+1366 VCSTALSKSVPLTN
-1380 LYRIEN
+1380 LYKIEN

-1408 IQTTFAF
+1408 IQTTFSF
-1415 DASSYTASMK
+1415 DASSYTASMS
-1425 VTDNAGDIIQIDYA
+1425 VTDDEGDIITVDYA

-1451 RRRADKSEIGFY
+1451 RRRKDKSQIGFF

-1469 VWVGKPKD
+1469 VWVGQPKD
-1477 DGSQQERPDQL
+1477 DGSDEERPDKL
-1488 KQLIVPLVEDR
+1488 TQLIVPLVEDR
-1499 KNALLIRFDDEWL
+1499 KNALLIRFDEDWFAE
-1512 SNLGKDADKTLT
+1512 LGKESDKTLT
-1524 TIQHALARG
+1524 TLQHALARG

-1553 VERRALLFY
+1553 QDRRALLFY

-1575 VSEEGSIALVARKA
+1575 ISENDSIALVARKA

-1594 FEPSSFT
+1594 FEASSFE
-1601 ARHNDPEKLVQRVGV
+1601 AAKKDVSALIQKPQVE
-1616 DCVAGCYRCVLS
+1616 CVAGCYRCVLS

-1639 RRDEEMQRMLLRLA
+1639 RRDEDMQKMLLRLA
-1653 HSKTTEPEETRKDSV
+1653 FSTTSPPQETRRDPAPMDGVSV
-1668 LVLPLKGLSVS
+1668 TSAIVVPDDFVLPQL
-1679 EGLSNVYSANV
+1679 
-1690 IYEDNLPAP
+1690 DND
-1699 ESKPLVIA
+1699 PLIIA
-1707 GFEIPLFWRK
+1707 GQSIKMVWRK
-1717 KRIVAVEQVRATAE
+1717 KRIVALDDEHITDELQSALTAKGVTLFSLPPDPNQRAVVMDQ
-1731 LKAALDAKGVR
+1731 LKAAL
-1742 LFVLPPSE
+1742 
-1750 EHRSR
+1750 
-1755 VITELKSALKE
+1755 KE

>member
-1 MDVFNLDQFVIDQ
+1 MDVFNLDHFVIEQ

-19 RSFTKIKSSEISSK
+19 RSFTKIRSPEIASK
-33 VNALYDEKRFWPEP
+33 VDALYDDKRFWPEP

-64 VNEGVLAPEC
+64 VKGGILEPEC
-74 EDVFKDKWG
+74 LDIFTDKWG
-83 PPDEVDPSLKL
+83 SADQEDPTLKL

-185 SNEDREL
+185 SAEDREL

-257 RIGDPESPP
+257 RIGDPKSPP

-277 EGVQHEKN
+277 EGAQHEKN

-300 GPDAVVTETLKRA
+300 GPDAVVTETLKRV
-313 TNPVKIGTK
+313 TNPIKIGSS
-322 ELTGLSEA
+322 GLPGLNEA
-330 VLDASKGNVA
+330 VQQAAQGEVA
-340 QGLKNSDFFDDPLAI
+340 IGLKNSDFFDNPLAI
-355 WVETRIGLKNVE
+355 WVETKIGLKNVE

-373 RPISL
+373 KPISL
-378 EEAAKTLS
+378 EDASNSLS
-386 ADCGLDA
+386 QDSGLPV
-393 EVCAQALREALIGY
+393 ELCATALRETLIGY
-407 SVPEK
+407 SIAEK
-412 DRVKGS
+412 DRVAGS
-418 AEHSPLFAFKLH
+418 QEHSPLFAFKLH

-440 MTLRPEGER
+440 MTLRPEGHR

-455 QLFNPNN
+455 QIFNPINE
-462 DEERL
+462 EERL
-467 YSTHFCRSCGQE
+467 YPTHFCRSCGQE

-486 SYDGT
+486 NYDGMEV
-491 DIFEKR
+491 FEKR
-497 EIDDIPVEGDE
+497 EIDDIPVDGDE
-508 DDDGADW
+508 DDEGADW
-515 GFLMPEPADPD
+515 GFLMPQPNDDE
-526 FSFSGK
+526 FTFSGK
-532 DEDYPDAWLE
+532 DEDYPDAWLD

-550 LKVTYRKKRAQKVSV
+550 LKPTYRKKRAQQYSV
-565 LPDGTAYAG
+565 RPDGTAHSG
-574 SRRAWF
+574 MRQAWF

-588 PSCGEVSNSSVRDIN
+588 PSCRDVNISSARDMN

-623 VLRWMNSSNSA
+623 VLRWMNSPEST
-634 IDAYSRK
+634 IQKHSRK

-671 IISALRSAPDGSLDE
+671 IINALRQAPGGVLEE
-686 ASIGQEIQKALGF
+686 ANIGQEVQRSLQF
-699 LASPEYRERASEWLI
+699 LAASEFSSRADEWLV
-714 NTTIKGERRN
+714 NTGVKGERRN
-724 EAEAIL
+724 DAEAIL

-739 IDQRRGWRYTNP
+739 VDQRRGWRYTNP
-751 NLEQLGLLSVHY
+751 NLEQLGLLIARY
-763 KYLDDIAADFDEFRG
+763 KYLDAIASDEGEFVA
-778 SPILNSAS
+778 SPILSNAS
-786 TQERREALSA
+786 PEERKQALKA
-796 LYDHMRKGL
+796 VYDHMRKGL
-805 AVDCAALNRL
+805 AVDSGALNRL
-815 KLEELV
+815 KLEELS
-821 GRSHNLIK
+821 GKNHNLIK
-829 SPWSIDD
+829 SPWNIEE
-836 DRILTATIFMPEPP
+836 DRIVTSTIFMTDPP
-850 KRKEIKGKDE
+850 KRKEMKNKDE
-860 DRLLRGSPTS
+860 DKLLRGSPTS
-870 AIGRK
+870 TIGRK
-875 LRELTFS
+875 IRDMTFAN
-882 GRRIE
+882 RRIE
-887 LKEVPEVLKGLLK
+887 LKEVPEVMEGLLK
-900 AAENYG
+900 ASENYG
-906 SVVNES
+906 SVVKET
-912 GPFGMGWRLA
+912 GPFGGMGWRLA
-922 GSTVCFALDETLQDA
+922 GSTVQFALDEAHENA
-937 ELTNTYFVGVY
+937 ELQNEYFVGVY
-948 NMVSEMLDQGGQT
+948 LKIAEMLEAGGET

-980 LREMRFRYGKEDQKA
+980 LREMRFRYGSDDRKS
-995 LIEAEES
+995 LIEEEEK

-1077 DRKTDLVD
+1077 ERKTDLVD

-1093 DLKSRDLVESHLNAE
+1093 DLKNRDLVESHLNAE
-1108 WLASLGMELKADNI
+1108 WLASLGMELKTDSI
-1122 ELDKNIKANLDLSDP
+1122 ELDKNIKSNLDLTDP
-1137 AKALLSE
+1137 AKALLPE
-1144 IRDVS
+1144 IRDV
-1149 SAPRTADRARP
+1149 AAAKRTAERASP
-1160 LISAVLSALEK
+1160 LIDGVLQALEK
-1171 DYRGTNP
+1171 DYAGDNP
-1178 RWFKSKELVTE
+1178 RWFKTRQQVTQN
-1189 DIVLKAPGRFNDTF
+1189 IVAQAPVRFNETF
-1203 DRWRDLLKAAE
+1203 NRWRDLLKAAE
-1214 RSIDLSEQTL
+1214 RSIELADQAL
-1224 KDYTISPLERKAAE
+1224 KDYTISPPERKAAE
-1238 DRRRM
+1238 ERRRM
-1243 GEFQRSILLSSQS
+1243 GEFQRSILLSNQS
-1256 NRDND
+1256 NKDND
-1261 FYIYRY
+1261 FYLYRY

-1293 GKSQRY
+1293 GRNQRY

-1343 TKSRSLCP
+1343 TKARALCP
-1351 SCGASHD
+1351 TCGASHD

-1366 VCDTALSKAVPLTN
+1366 VCSTALSKSVPLTN
-1380 LYRIEN
+1380 LYKIEN

-1408 IQTTFAF
+1408 IQTTFSF
-1415 DASSYTASMK
+1415 DASSYTASMS
-1425 VTDNAGDIIQIDYA
+1425 VTDDEGDIITVDYA

-1451 RRRADKSEIGFY
+1451 RRRKDKSQIGFF

-1469 VWVGKPKD
+1469 VWVGQPKD
-1477 DGSQQERPDQL
+1477 DGSDEERPDKL
-1488 KQLIVPLVEDR
+1488 TQLIVPLVEDR
-1499 KNALLIRFDDEWL
+1499 KNALLIRFDEEWFAE
-1512 SNLGKDADKTLT
+1512 LGKESDKTLT
-1524 TIQHALARG
+1524 TLQHALARG

-1553 VERRALLFY
+1553 QDRRALLFY

-1575 VSEEGSIALVARKA
+1575 ISEKDSIALVARKA

-1594 FEPSSFT
+1594 FEASSFE
-1601 ARHNDPEKLVQRVGV
+1601 AAKKDVSALIQKPQVE
-1616 DCVAGCYRCVLS
+1616 CVAGCYRCVLS

-1639 RRDEEMQRMLLRLA
+1639 RRDEDMQKMLLRLA
-1653 HSKTTEPEETRKDSV
+1653 FSTTSPPQETRRD
-1668 LVLPLKGLSVS
+1668 
-1679 EGLSNVYSANV
+1679 
-1690 IYEDNLPAP
+1690 PAP
-1699 ESKPLVIA
+1699 MDGVSVTSAIVVTDDFILPQLDNDPLIIA
-1707 GFEIPLFWRK
+1707 GQSIKMVWRK
-1717 KRIVAVEQVRATAE
+1717 KRIVALDDEHITDELQSALTAKGVTLFSLPPDPNQRAVVMDQ
-1731 LKAALDAKGVR
+1731 LKAAL
-1742 LFVLPPSE
+1742 
-1750 EHRSR
+1750 
-1755 VITELKSALKE
+1755 KE

>member
-1 MDVFNLDQFVIDQ
+1 MDVFNLDHFVIEQ

-19 RSFTKIKSSEISSK
+19 RSFTKIRSPEIASK
-33 VNALYDEKRFWPEP
+33 VDALYDDKRFWPEP

-64 VNEGVLAPEC
+64 VKGGILEPEC
-74 EDVFKDKWG
+74 LDIFTDKWG
-83 PPDEVDPSLKL
+83 AADQEDPTLKL

-185 SNEDREL
+185 SAEDREL

-257 RIGDPESPP
+257 RIGDPKSPP

-277 EGVQHEKN
+277 EGAQHEKN

-300 GPDAVVTETLKRA
+300 GPDAVVTETLKRV
-313 TNPVKIGTK
+313 TNPIKIGSS
-322 ELTGLSEA
+322 GLPGLNEA
-330 VLDASKGNVA
+330 VQQAAEGEVA
-340 QGLKNSDFFDDPLAI
+340 IGLKNSDFFDDPLAI
-355 WVETRIGLKNVE
+355 WVETKIGLKNVE

-373 RPISL
+373 KPISL
-378 EEAAKTLS
+378 EDASNSLS
-386 ADCGLDA
+386 QDSGLPV
-393 EVCAQALREALIGY
+393 ELCATALRETLIGY
-407 SVPEK
+407 SIAEK
-412 DRVKGS
+412 DRVAGS
-418 AEHSPLFAFKLH
+418 QEHSPLFAFKLH

-440 MTLRPEGER
+440 MTLRPEGHR

-455 QLFNPNN
+455 QIFNPINE
-462 DEERL
+462 EERL
-467 YSTHFCRSCGQE
+467 YPTHFCRSCGQE

-486 SYDGT
+486 NYDGMEV
-491 DIFEKR
+491 FEKR
-497 EIDDIPVEGDE
+497 EIDDIPVDGDE
-508 DDDGADW
+508 DDEGADW
-515 GFLMPEPADPD
+515 GFLMPQPNDDE
-526 FSFSGK
+526 FTFSGK
-532 DEDYPDAWLE
+532 DEDYPDAWLD

-550 LKVTYRKKRAQKVSV
+550 LKPTYRKKRAQQYSV
-565 LPDGTAYAG
+565 RPDGTAHSG
-574 SRRAWF
+574 MRQAWF

-588 PSCGEVSNSSVRDIN
+588 PSCRDVNISSARDMN

-623 VLRWMNSSNSA
+623 VLRWMNSPEST
-634 IDAYSRK
+634 IQKHSRK

-671 IISALRSAPDGSLDE
+671 IINALRQAPGGVLEE
-686 ASIGQEIQKALGF
+686 ANIGQEVQRSLQF
-699 LASPEYRERASEWLI
+699 LAASEFSSRADEWLV
-714 NTTIKGERRN
+714 NTGVKGERRN
-724 EAEAIL
+724 DAEAIL

-739 IDQRRGWRYTNP
+739 VDQRRGWRYTNP
-751 NLEQLGLLSVHY
+751 NLEQLGLLIARY
-763 KYLDDIAADFDEFRG
+763 KYLDAIASDEGEFVA
-778 SPILNSAS
+778 SPILSNAS
-786 TQERREALSA
+786 PEERKQALKA
-796 LYDHMRKGL
+796 VYDHMRKGL
-805 AVDCAALNRL
+805 AVDSGALNRL
-815 KLEELV
+815 KLEELS
-821 GRSHNLIK
+821 GKNHNLIK
-829 SPWSIDD
+829 SPWNIEE
-836 DRILTATIFMPEPP
+836 DRIVTSTIFMTDPP
-850 KRKEIKGKDE
+850 KRKEMKNKDE
-860 DRLLRGSPTS
+860 DKLLRGSPTS
-870 AIGRK
+870 TIGRK
-875 LRELTFS
+875 IRDMTFAN
-882 GRRIE
+882 RRIE
-887 LKEVPEVLKGLLK
+887 LKEVPEVMEGLLK
-900 AAENYG
+900 ASENYG
-906 SVVNES
+906 SVVKET
-912 GPFGMGWRLA
+912 GPFGGMGWRLA
-922 GSTVCFALDETLQDA
+922 GSTVQFALDEAHENA
-937 ELTNTYFVGVY
+937 ELQNEYFVGVY
-948 NMVSEMLDQGGQT
+948 LKIAEMLEAGGET

-980 LREMRFRYGKEDQKA
+980 LREMRFRYGSDDRKS
-995 LIEAEES
+995 LIEEEEK

-1077 DRKTDLVD
+1077 ERKTDLVD

-1093 DLKSRDLVESHLNAE
+1093 DLKNRDLVESHLNAE
-1108 WLASLGMELKADNI
+1108 WLASLGMELKTDSI
-1122 ELDKNIKANLDLSDP
+1122 ELDKNIKSNLDLTDP
-1137 AKALLSE
+1137 AKALLPE
-1144 IRDVS
+1144 IRDV
-1149 SAPRTADRARP
+1149 AAAKRTAERASP
-1160 LISAVLSALEK
+1160 LIDGVLQALEK
-1171 DYRGTNP
+1171 DYAGDNP
-1178 RWFKSKELVTE
+1178 RWFKTRQQVTQN
-1189 DIVLKAPGRFNDTF
+1189 IVAQAPARFNETF
-1203 DRWRDLLKAAE
+1203 NRWRDLLKAAE
-1214 RSIDLSEQTL
+1214 RSIELADQAL
-1224 KDYTISPLERKAAE
+1224 KDYTISPPERKAAE
-1238 DRRRM
+1238 ERRRM
-1243 GEFQRSILLSSQS
+1243 GEFQRSILLSNQS
-1256 NRDND
+1256 NKDND
-1261 FYIYRY
+1261 FYLYRY

-1293 GKSQRY
+1293 GRNQRY

-1343 TKSRSLCP
+1343 TKARALCP

-1366 VCDTALSKAVPLTN
+1366 VCSTALSKSVPLTN
-1380 LYRIEN
+1380 LYKIEN

-1408 IQTTFAF
+1408 IQTTFSF
-1415 DASSYTASMK
+1415 DASSYTASMS
-1425 VTDNAGDIIQIDYA
+1425 VTDDEGDIITVDYA

-1451 RRRADKSEIGFY
+1451 RRRKDKSQIGFF

-1469 VWVGKPKD
+1469 VWVGQPKD
-1477 DGSQQERPDQL
+1477 DGSDEERPDKL
-1488 KQLIVPLVEDR
+1488 TQLIVPLVEDR
-1499 KNALLIRFDDEWL
+1499 KNALLIRFDEEWFAE
-1512 SNLGKDADKTLT
+1512 LGKESDKTLT
-1524 TIQHALARG
+1524 TLQHALARG

-1553 VERRALLFY
+1553 QDRRALLFY

-1575 VSEEGSIALVARKA
+1575 ISEKDSIALVARKA

-1594 FEPSSFT
+1594 FEASSFE
-1601 ARHNDPEKLVQRVGV
+1601 AAKKDVSALIQKPQVE
-1616 DCVAGCYRCVLS
+1616 CVAGCYRCVLS

-1639 RRDEEMQRMLLRLA
+1639 RRDEDMQKMLLRLA
-1653 HSKTTEPEETRKDSV
+1653 FSTTSPPQETRRD
-1668 LVLPLKGLSVS
+1668 
-1679 EGLSNVYSANV
+1679 
-1690 IYEDNLPAP
+1690 PAP
-1699 ESKPLVIA
+1699 MDGVSVTSAIVVTDDFILPQLDNDPLIIA
-1707 GFEIPLFWRK
+1707 GQSIKMVWRK
-1717 KRIVAVEQVRATAE
+1717 KRIVALDDEHITDELQSALTAKGVTLFSLPPDPNQRAVVMDQ
-1731 LKAALDAKGVR
+1731 LKAAL
-1742 LFVLPPSE
+1742 
-1750 EHRSR
+1750 
-1755 VITELKSALKE
+1755 KE

>member
-1 MDVFNLDQFVIDQ
+1 MDVFNLDQVVIDQ

-19 RSFTKIKSSEISSK
+19 RSFTKIRSTEITSK
-33 VNALYDEKRFWPEP
+33 VDALYDDKRFWPEP

-64 VNEGVLAPEC
+64 VQGKVLEPEC
-74 EDVFKDKWG
+74 LNIFTDKWG
-83 PPDEVDPSLKL
+83 PPSQDDPSLKL

-163 LEGYLGSATG
+163 LEGYLGSATS

-185 SNEDREL
+185 SAEDREL

-257 RIGDPESPP
+257 RIGDPQNPP

-277 EGVQHEKN
+277 EGAQHEKN

-292 SQIFGADI
+292 GQIFGADI
-300 GPDAVVTETLKRA
+300 GPDAVVTETLKRV
-313 TNPVKIGTK
+313 TNPTKIGSSR
-322 ELTGLSEA
+322 LPGLKDA
-330 VLDASKGNVA
+330 VKQATLGKVA
-340 QGLKNSDFFDDPLAI
+340 VGLKNRDFFDDPLAI
-355 WVETRIGLKNVE
+355 WVETKIGLKNVE

-373 RPISL
+373 KPLSL
-378 EEAAKTLS
+378 EDASTSLS
-386 ADCGLDA
+386 QDSGLPV
-393 EVCAQALREALIGY
+393 ELCASALRETLIGY
-407 SVPEK
+407 SIAEK
-412 DRVKGS
+412 DRVAGS
-418 AEHSPLFAFKLH
+418 QDHSPLFAFKLH

-440 MTLRPEGER
+440 MTLRPEGHR

-455 QLFNPNN
+455 QIFNPINE
-462 DEERL
+462 EERL
-467 YSTHFCRSCGQE
+467 YPTHFCRTCGQE

-486 SYDGT
+486 NYAGMEV
-491 DIFEKR
+491 FEKR
-497 EIDDIPVEGDE
+497 EIDDIPVDGDE
-508 DDDGADW
+508 DDEGADW
-515 GFLMPEPADPD
+515 GFLMPQPNDDE
-526 FSFSGK
+526 FTFSGK
-532 DEDYPDAWLE
+532 DEDYPDAWLD
-542 EKPNGEKR
+542 EKPNGTKR
-550 LKVTYRKKRAQKVSV
+550 LKPNYRKKRAQQFSV
-565 LPDGTAYAG
+565 RPDGTAHSG
-574 SRRAWF
+574 MRQAWF

-588 PSCGEVSNSSVRDIN
+588 PSCRDVKISSARDMN
-603 KLASLSAE
+603 KLSSLSAE

-623 VLRWMNSSNSA
+623 VLRWMNSPDSTVHEH
-634 IDAYSRK
+634 SRK

-671 IISALRSAPDGSLDE
+671 IINALRQAPGGLLEE
-686 ASIGQEIQKALGF
+686 ANIGQEVQQSLQF
-699 LASPEYRERASEWLI
+699 LAASDFSRRADEWLV
-714 NTTIKGERRN
+714 NTGVKGERRN
-724 EAEAIL
+724 DAEAIL

-739 IDQRRGWRYTNP
+739 VDQRRGWRYTNP
-751 NLEQLGLLSVHY
+751 NLEQLGLLVARY
-763 KYLDDIAADFDEFRG
+763 KYLDDIASDESEFVA
-778 SPILNSAS
+778 SPILSNSS
-786 TQERREALSA
+786 SEERKRALKA
-796 LYDHMRKGL
+796 VYDHMRKGL
-805 AVDCAALNRL
+805 AVDSGALNRL
-815 KLEELV
+815 KLEELS
-821 GRSHNLIK
+821 GKNYNLIK
-829 SPWSIDD
+829 SPWNIEE
-836 DRILTATIFMPEPP
+836 DRIVTSTIFMTDPP
-850 KRKEIKGKDE
+850 KRREMKNKDE
-860 DRLLRGSPTS
+860 DKLLRGSPTS

-875 LRELTFS
+875 IRDMTFA

-887 LKEVPEVLKGLLK
+887 LKEVPEIMEGLLK
-900 AAENYG
+900 ASENYG
-906 SVVNES
+906 SVVKES
-912 GPFGMGWRLA
+912 GPFGGMGWRLS
-922 GSTVCFALDETLQDA
+922 GSTVQFTLDETHENA
-937 ELTNTYFVGVY
+937 ELTNDYFVGVY
-948 NMVSEMLDQGGQT
+948 LKIAEMLEAGGQT

-980 LREMRFRYGKEDQKA
+980 LREMRFRYGSDDRKS
-995 LIEAEES
+995 LIEEEEK
-1002 LKNFKEDSRFLPTLF
+1002 LKNLKEDSRFLPTLF

-1077 DRKTDLVD
+1077 ERKTDLVD

-1108 WLASLGMELKADNI
+1108 WLASLGMEMKTDSI
-1122 ELDKNIKANLDLSDP
+1122 ELDKNIKSNLDLTDP
-1137 AKALLSE
+1137 TKALLPE
-1144 IRDVS
+1144 IRDV
-1149 SAPRTADRARP
+1149 ATAKRTAERASP
-1160 LISAVLSALEK
+1160 LIDGVLKALEK
-1171 DYRGTNP
+1171 DYVGDNP
-1178 RWFKSKELVTE
+1178 RWFKTRQHVTQK
-1189 DIVLKAPGRFNDTF
+1189 IVSQAPARFNETF
-1203 DRWRDLLKAAE
+1203 NRWRDLLKAAE
-1214 RSIDLSEQTL
+1214 RSIKLADQAL
-1224 KDYTISPLERKAAE
+1224 KDYTISPIERKAAE
-1238 DRRRM
+1238 ERRRM
-1243 GEFQRSILLSSQS
+1243 GEFQRSILLSNQS
-1256 NRDND
+1256 NKDND
-1261 FYIYRY
+1261 FYLYRY

-1293 GKSQRY
+1293 GRNQRY

-1343 TKSRSLCP
+1343 TKARALCP

-1366 VCDTALSKAVPLTN
+1366 VCNTALSKAVPLTN
-1380 LYRIEN
+1380 LYKIEN
-1386 VGTRPAERITS
+1386 VGTRPTERITS

-1415 DASSYTASMK
+1415 DASSYTASMT
-1425 VTDNAGDIIQIDYA
+1425 VTDDEGDIITVDYA

-1451 RRRADKSEIGFY
+1451 RRRKDKSQIGFF

-1469 VWVGKPKD
+1469 VWVGQPKD
-1477 DGSQQERPDQL
+1477 DGSDEVRPDKL
-1488 KQLIVPLVEDR
+1488 TQLIVPLVEDR
-1499 KNALLIRFDDEWL
+1499 KNALLIRFDEDWL
-1512 SNLGKDADKTLT
+1512 AELGKDSDKTLAT
-1524 TIQHALARG
+1524 LQHALARG

-1553 VERRALLFY
+1553 QDRRALLFY

-1575 VSEEGSIALVARKA
+1575 ISEKDSIALVARKA

-1594 FEPSSFT
+1594 FEVSSFG
-1601 ARHNDPEKLVQRVGV
+1601 AAKKAVSALVQKPQVE
-1616 DCVAGCYRCVLS
+1616 CVAGCYRCVLS

-1639 RRDEEMQRMLLRLA
+1639 RRDEDMQKMLLRLA
-1653 HSKTTEPEETRKDSV
+1653 FSTTSPPQETKRDPTPLDGVSV
-1668 LVLPLKGLSVS
+1668 TSAIVVTDNSALPQL
-1679 EGLSNVYSANV
+1679 
-1690 IYEDNLPAP
+1690 DND
-1699 ESKPLVIA
+1699 PLIIA
-1707 GFEIPLFWRK
+1707 GQSIKMVWRK
-1717 KRIVAVEQVRATAE
+1717 KRIVALDEELITDELRSALNAKGVTLFSLPPDSNQRAVVMDQ
-1731 LKAALDAKGVR
+1731 LKAAL
-1742 LFVLPPSE
+1742 
-1750 EHRSR
+1750 
-1755 VITELKSALKE
+1755 KE

>member
-1 MDVFNLDQFVIDQ
+1 MDVFNLDHFVIEQ

-19 RSFTKIKSSEISSK
+19 RSFTKIRSPEIASK
-33 VNALYDEKRFWPEP
+33 VDALYDDKRFWPEP

-64 VNEGVLAPEC
+64 VKGGILEPEC
-74 EDVFKDKWG
+74 LDIFTDKWG
-83 PPDEVDPSLKL
+83 SADQEDPTLKL

-185 SNEDREL
+185 SAEDREL

-257 RIGDPESPP
+257 RIGDPKSPP

-277 EGVQHEKN
+277 EGAQHEKN

-300 GPDAVVTETLKRA
+300 GPDAVVTETLKRV
-313 TNPVKIGTK
+313 TNPIKIGSS
-322 ELTGLSEA
+322 GLPGLNEA
-330 VLDASKGNVA
+330 VQQAAEGEVA
-340 QGLKNSDFFDDPLAI
+340 IGLKNSDFFDDPLAI
-355 WVETRIGLKNVE
+355 WVETKIGLKNVE

-373 RPISL
+373 KPISL
-378 EEAAKTLS
+378 EDASNSLS
-386 ADCGLDA
+386 QDSGLPV
-393 EVCAQALREALIGY
+393 ELCATALRETLIGY
-407 SVPEK
+407 SIAEK
-412 DRVKGS
+412 DRVAGS
-418 AEHSPLFAFKLH
+418 QEHSPLFAFKLH

-440 MTLRPEGER
+440 MTLRPEGHR

-455 QLFNPNN
+455 QIFNPINE
-462 DEERL
+462 EERL
-467 YSTHFCRSCGQE
+467 YPTHFCRSCGQE

-486 SYDGT
+486 NYDGMEV
-491 DIFEKR
+491 FEKR
-497 EIDDIPVEGDE
+497 EIDDIPVDGDE
-508 DDDGADW
+508 DDEGADW
-515 GFLMPEPADPD
+515 GFLMPQPNDDE
-526 FSFSGK
+526 FTFSGK
-532 DEDYPDAWLE
+532 DEDYPDAWLD

-550 LKVTYRKKRAQKVSV
+550 LKPTYRKKRAQQYSV
-565 LPDGTAYAG
+565 RPDGTAHSG
-574 SRRAWF
+574 MRQAWF

-588 PSCGEVSNSSVRDIN
+588 PSCRDVNISSARDMN

-623 VLRWMNSSNSA
+623 VLRWMNSPEST
-634 IDAYSRK
+634 IQKHSRK

-671 IISALRSAPDGSLDE
+671 IINALRQAPGGVLEE
-686 ASIGQEIQKALGF
+686 ANIGQEVQRSLQF
-699 LASPEYRERASEWLI
+699 LAASEFSSRADEWLV
-714 NTTIKGERRN
+714 NTGVKGERRN
-724 EAEAIL
+724 DAEAIL

-739 IDQRRGWRYTNP
+739 VDQRRGWRYTNP
-751 NLEQLGLLSVHY
+751 NLEQLGLLIARY
-763 KYLDDIAADFDEFRG
+763 KYLDAIASDEGEFVA
-778 SPILNSAS
+778 SPILSNAS
-786 TQERREALSA
+786 PEERKQALKA
-796 LYDHMRKGL
+796 VYDHMRKGL
-805 AVDCAALNRL
+805 AVDSGALNRL
-815 KLEELV
+815 KLEELS
-821 GRSHNLIK
+821 GKNHNLIK
-829 SPWSIDD
+829 SPWNIEE
-836 DRILTATIFMPEPP
+836 DRIVTSTIFMTDPP
-850 KRKEIKGKDE
+850 KRKEMKNKDE
-860 DRLLRGSPTS
+860 DKLLRGSPTS
-870 AIGRK
+870 TIGRK
-875 LRELTFS
+875 IRDMTFA

-887 LKEVPEVLKGLLK
+887 LKEVPEVMEGLLK
-900 AAENYG
+900 ASENYG
-906 SVVNES
+906 SVVKET
-912 GPFGMGWRLA
+912 GPFGGMGWRLA
-922 GSTVCFALDETLQDA
+922 GSTVQFALDEAHENA
-937 ELTNTYFVGVY
+937 ELQNEYFVGVY
-948 NMVSEMLDQGGQT
+948 LKIAEMLEAGGET

-980 LREMRFRYGKEDQKA
+980 LREMRFRYGSDDRKS
-995 LIEAEES
+995 LIEEEEK

-1077 DRKTDLVD
+1077 ERKTDLVD

-1093 DLKSRDLVESHLNAE
+1093 DLKNRDLVESHLNAE
-1108 WLASLGMELKADNI
+1108 WLASLGMELKTDSI
-1122 ELDKNIKANLDLSDP
+1122 ELDKNIKSNLDLTDP
-1137 AKALLSE
+1137 AKALLPE
-1144 IRDVS
+1144 IRDV
-1149 SAPRTADRARP
+1149 AAAKRTAERASP
-1160 LISAVLSALEK
+1160 LIDGVLQALEK
-1171 DYRGTNP
+1171 DYAGDNP
-1178 RWFKSKELVTE
+1178 RWFKTRQQVTQN
-1189 DIVLKAPGRFNDTF
+1189 IVAQAPARFNETF
-1203 DRWRDLLKAAE
+1203 NRWRDLLKAAE
-1214 RSIDLSEQTL
+1214 RSIELADQAL
-1224 KDYTISPLERKAAE
+1224 KDYTISPPERKAAE
-1238 DRRRM
+1238 ERRRM
-1243 GEFQRSILLSSQS
+1243 GEFQRSILLSNQS
-1256 NRDND
+1256 NKDND
-1261 FYIYRY
+1261 FYLYRY

-1293 GKSQRY
+1293 GRNQRY

-1343 TKSRSLCP
+1343 TKARALCP

-1366 VCDTALSKAVPLTN
+1366 VCSTALSKSVPLTN
-1380 LYRIEN
+1380 LYKIEN

-1408 IQTTFAF
+1408 IQTTFSF
-1415 DASSYTASMK
+1415 DASSYTASMS
-1425 VTDNAGDIIQIDYA
+1425 VTDDEGDIITVDYA

-1451 RRRADKSEIGFY
+1451 RRRKDKSQIGFF

-1469 VWVGKPKD
+1469 VWVGQPKD
-1477 DGSQQERPDQL
+1477 DGSDEERPDKL
-1488 KQLIVPLVEDR
+1488 TQLIVPLVEDR
-1499 KNALLIRFDDEWL
+1499 KNALLIRFDEEWFAE
-1512 SNLGKDADKTLT
+1512 LGKESDKTLT
-1524 TIQHALARG
+1524 TLQHALARG

-1553 VERRALLFY
+1553 QDRRALLFY

-1575 VSEEGSIALVARKA
+1575 ISEKDSIALVARKA

-1594 FEPSSFT
+1594 FEASSFE
-1601 ARHNDPEKLVQRVGV
+1601 AAKKDVSALIQKPQVE
-1616 DCVAGCYRCVLS
+1616 CVAGCYRCVLS

-1639 RRDEEMQRMLLRLA
+1639 RRDEDMQKMLLRLA
-1653 HSKTTEPEETRKDSV
+1653 FSTTSPPQETRRD
-1668 LVLPLKGLSVS
+1668 
-1679 EGLSNVYSANV
+1679 
-1690 IYEDNLPAP
+1690 PAP
-1699 ESKPLVIA
+1699 MDGVSVTSAIVVTDDFILPQLDNDPLIIA
-1707 GFEIPLFWRK
+1707 GQSIKMVWRK
-1717 KRIVAVEQVRATAE
+1717 KRIVALDDEHITDELQSALTAKGVTLFSLPPDPNQRAVVMDQ
-1731 LKAALDAKGVR
+1731 LKAAL
-1742 LFVLPPSE
+1742 
-1750 EHRSR
+1750 
-1755 VITELKSALKE
+1755 KE

>member
-1 MDVFNLDQFVIDQ
+1 MDVFNLDHFVIEQ

-19 RSFTKIKSSEISSK
+19 RSFTKIRSPEIASK
-33 VNALYDEKRFWPEP
+33 VDALYDDKRFWPEP

-64 VNEGVLAPEC
+64 VKGGILEPEC
-74 EDVFKDKWG
+74 LDIFTDKWG
-83 PPDEVDPSLKL
+83 SADQEDPTLKL

-185 SNEDREL
+185 SAEDREL

-257 RIGDPESPP
+257 RIGDPKSPP

-277 EGVQHEKN
+277 EGAQHEKN

-300 GPDAVVTETLKRA
+300 GPDAVVTETLKRV
-313 TNPVKIGTK
+313 TNPIKIGSS
-322 ELTGLSEA
+322 GLPGLNEA
-330 VLDASKGNVA
+330 VQQAAEGEVA
-340 QGLKNSDFFDDPLAI
+340 IGLKNSDFFDDPLAI
-355 WVETRIGLKNVE
+355 WVETKIGLKNVE

-373 RPISL
+373 KPISL
-378 EEAAKTLS
+378 EDASNSLS
-386 ADCGLDA
+386 QDSGLPV
-393 EVCAQALREALIGY
+393 ELCATALRETLIGY
-407 SVPEK
+407 SIAEK
-412 DRVKGS
+412 DRVAGS
-418 AEHSPLFAFKLH
+418 QEHSPLFAFKLH

-440 MTLRPEGER
+440 MTLRPEGHR

-455 QLFNPNN
+455 QIFNPINE
-462 DEERL
+462 EERL
-467 YSTHFCRSCGQE
+467 YPTHFCRSCGQE

-486 SYDGT
+486 NYDGMEV
-491 DIFEKR
+491 FEKR
-497 EIDDIPVEGDE
+497 EIDDIPVDGDE
-508 DDDGADW
+508 DDEGADW
-515 GFLMPEPADPD
+515 GFLMPQPNDDE
-526 FSFSGK
+526 FTFSGK
-532 DEDYPDAWLE
+532 DEDYPDAWLD

-550 LKVTYRKKRAQKVSV
+550 LKPTYRKKRAQQYSV
-565 LPDGTAYAG
+565 RPDGTAHSG
-574 SRRAWF
+574 MRQAWF

-588 PSCGEVSNSSVRDIN
+588 PSCRDVNISSARDMN

-623 VLRWMNSSNSA
+623 VLRWMNSPEST
-634 IDAYSRK
+634 IQKHSRK

-671 IISALRSAPDGSLDE
+671 IINALRQAPGGVLEE
-686 ASIGQEIQKALGF
+686 ANIGQEVQRSLQF
-699 LASPEYRERASEWLI
+699 LAASEFSSRADEWLV
-714 NTTIKGERRN
+714 NTGVKGERRN
-724 EAEAIL
+724 DAEAIL

-739 IDQRRGWRYTNP
+739 VDQRRGWRYTNP
-751 NLEQLGLLSVHY
+751 NLEQLGLLIARY
-763 KYLDDIAADFDEFRG
+763 KYLDAIASDEGEFVA
-778 SPILNSAS
+778 SPILSNAS
-786 TQERREALSA
+786 PEERKQALKA
-796 LYDHMRKGL
+796 VYDHMRKGL
-805 AVDCAALNRL
+805 AVDSGALNRL
-815 KLEELV
+815 KLEELS
-821 GRSHNLIK
+821 GKNHNLIK
-829 SPWSIDD
+829 SPWNIEE
-836 DRILTATIFMPEPP
+836 DRIVTSTIFMTDPP
-850 KRKEIKGKDE
+850 KRKEMKNKDE
-860 DRLLRGSPTS
+860 DKLLRGSPTS
-870 AIGRK
+870 TIGRK
-875 LRELTFS
+875 IRDMTFA

-887 LKEVPEVLKGLLK
+887 LKEVPEVMEGLLK
-900 AAENYG
+900 ASENYG
-906 SVVNES
+906 SVVKET
-912 GPFGMGWRLA
+912 GPFGGMGWRLA
-922 GSTVCFALDETLQDA
+922 GSTVQFALDEAHENA
-937 ELTNTYFVGVY
+937 ELQNEYFVGVY
-948 NMVSEMLDQGGQT
+948 LKIAEMLEAGGET

-980 LREMRFRYGKEDQKA
+980 LREMRFRYGSDDRKS
-995 LIEAEES
+995 LIEEEEK

-1077 DRKTDLVD
+1077 ERKTDLVD

-1093 DLKSRDLVESHLNAE
+1093 DLKNRDLVESHLNAE
-1108 WLASLGMELKADNI
+1108 WLASLGMELKTDSI
-1122 ELDKNIKANLDLSDP
+1122 ELDKNIKSNLDLTDP
-1137 AKALLSE
+1137 AKALLPE
-1144 IRDVS
+1144 IRDV
-1149 SAPRTADRARP
+1149 AAAKRTAERASP
-1160 LISAVLSALEK
+1160 LIDGVLQALEK
-1171 DYRGTNP
+1171 DYAGDNP
-1178 RWFKSKELVTE
+1178 RWFKTRQQVTQN
-1189 DIVLKAPGRFNDTF
+1189 IVAQAPARFNETF
-1203 DRWRDLLKAAE
+1203 NRWRDLLKAAE
-1214 RSIDLSEQTL
+1214 RSIELADQAL
-1224 KDYTISPLERKAAE
+1224 KDYTISPPERKAAE
-1238 DRRRM
+1238 ERRRM
-1243 GEFQRSILLSSQS
+1243 GEFQRSILLSNQS
-1256 NRDND
+1256 NKDND
-1261 FYIYRY
+1261 FYLYRY

-1293 GKSQRY
+1293 GRNQRY

-1343 TKSRSLCP
+1343 TKARALCP
-1351 SCGASHD
+1351 TCGDSHD

-1366 VCDTALSKAVPLTN
+1366 VCSTALSKSVPLTN
-1380 LYRIEN
+1380 LYKIEN

-1408 IQTTFAF
+1408 IQTTFSF
-1415 DASSYTASMK
+1415 DASSYTASMS
-1425 VTDNAGDIIQIDYA
+1425 VTDDEGDIITVDYA

-1451 RRRADKSEIGFY
+1451 RRRKDKSQIGFF

-1469 VWVGKPKD
+1469 VWVGQPKD
-1477 DGSQQERPDQL
+1477 DGSDEERPDKL
-1488 KQLIVPLVEDR
+1488 TQLIVPLVEDR
-1499 KNALLIRFDDEWL
+1499 KNALLIRFDEDWFAE
-1512 SNLGKDADKTLT
+1512 LGKESDKTLT
-1524 TIQHALARG
+1524 TLQHALARG

-1553 VERRALLFY
+1553 QDRRALLFY

-1575 VSEEGSIALVARKA
+1575 ISEKDSIALVARKA

-1594 FEPSSFT
+1594 FEASSFE
-1601 ARHNDPEKLVQRVGV
+1601 AAKKDVSALIQKPQVE
-1616 DCVAGCYRCVLS
+1616 CVAGCYRCVLS

-1639 RRDEEMQRMLLRLA
+1639 RRDEDMQKMLLRLA
-1653 HSKTTEPEETRKDSV
+1653 FSTTSPPQETRRDPDPMDGVSV
-1668 LVLPLKGLSVS
+1668 TSAIVVPDDFVLPQL
-1679 EGLSNVYSANV
+1679 
-1690 IYEDNLPAP
+1690 DND
-1699 ESKPLVIA
+1699 PLIIA
-1707 GFEIPLFWRK
+1707 GQSIKMVWRK
-1717 KRIVAVEQVRATAE
+1717 KRIVALDDEHITDELQSALTAKGVTLFSLPPDPNQRAVVMDQ
-1731 LKAALDAKGVR
+1731 LKAAL
-1742 LFVLPPSE
+1742 
-1750 EHRSR
+1750 
-1755 VITELKSALKE
+1755 KE

>member
-1 MDVFNLDQFVIDQ
+1 MDVFNLDHFVIEQ

-19 RSFTKIKSSEISSK
+19 RSFTKIRSPEIASK
-33 VNALYDEKRFWPEP
+33 VDALYDDKRFWPEP

-64 VNEGVLAPEC
+64 VKGGILEPEC
-74 EDVFKDKWG
+74 LDIFTDKWG
-83 PPDEVDPSLKL
+83 SADQEDPTLKL

-185 SNEDREL
+185 SAEDREL

-257 RIGDPESPP
+257 RIGDPKSPP

-277 EGVQHEKN
+277 EGAQHEKN

-300 GPDAVVTETLKRA
+300 GPDAVVTETLKRV
-313 TNPVKIGTK
+313 TNPIKIGSS
-322 ELTGLSEA
+322 GLPGLNEA
-330 VLDASKGNVA
+330 VQQAAEGEVA
-340 QGLKNSDFFDDPLAI
+340 IGLKNSDFFDDPLAI
-355 WVETRIGLKNVE
+355 WVETKIGLKNVE

-373 RPISL
+373 KPISL
-378 EEAAKTLS
+378 EDASNSLS
-386 ADCGLDA
+386 QDSGLPV
-393 EVCAQALREALIGY
+393 ELCATALRETLIGY
-407 SVPEK
+407 SIAEK
-412 DRVKGS
+412 DRVAGS
-418 AEHSPLFAFKLH
+418 QEHSPLFAFKLH

-440 MTLRPEGER
+440 MTLRPEGHR

-455 QLFNPNN
+455 QIFNPINE
-462 DEERL
+462 EERL
-467 YSTHFCRSCGQE
+467 YPTHFCRSCGQE

-486 SYDGT
+486 NYDGMEV
-491 DIFEKR
+491 FEKR
-497 EIDDIPVEGDE
+497 EIDDIPVDGDE
-508 DDDGADW
+508 DDEGADW
-515 GFLMPEPADPD
+515 GFLMPQPNDDE
-526 FSFSGK
+526 FTFSGK
-532 DEDYPDAWLE
+532 DEDYPDAWLD

-550 LKVTYRKKRAQKVSV
+550 LKPTYRKKRAQQYSV
-565 LPDGTAYAG
+565 RPDGTAHSG
-574 SRRAWF
+574 MRQAWF

-588 PSCGEVSNSSVRDIN
+588 PSCRDVNISSARDMN

-623 VLRWMNSSNSA
+623 VLRWMNSPEST
-634 IDAYSRK
+634 IQKHSRK

-671 IISALRSAPDGSLDE
+671 IINALRQAPGGVLEE
-686 ASIGQEIQKALGF
+686 ANIGQEVQRSLQF
-699 LASPEYRERASEWLI
+699 LAASEFSSRADEWLV
-714 NTTIKGERRN
+714 NTGVKGERRN
-724 EAEAIL
+724 DAEAIL

-739 IDQRRGWRYTNP
+739 VDQRRGWRYTNP
-751 NLEQLGLLSVHY
+751 NLEQLGLLIARY
-763 KYLDDIAADFDEFRG
+763 KYLDAIASDEGEFVA
-778 SPILNSAS
+778 SPILSNAS
-786 TQERREALSA
+786 PEERKQALKA
-796 LYDHMRKGL
+796 VYDHMRKGL
-805 AVDCAALNRL
+805 AVDSGALNRL
-815 KLEELV
+815 KLEELS
-821 GRSHNLIK
+821 GKNHNLIK
-829 SPWSIDD
+829 SQWNIEE
-836 DRILTATIFMPEPP
+836 DRIVTSTIFMTDPP
-850 KRKEIKGKDE
+850 KRKEMKNKDE
-860 DRLLRGSPTS
+860 DKLLRGSPTS
-870 AIGRK
+870 TIGRK
-875 LRELTFS
+875 IRDMTFA

-887 LKEVPEVLKGLLK
+887 LKEVPEVMEGLLK
-900 AAENYG
+900 ASENYG
-906 SVVNES
+906 SVVKET
-912 GPFGMGWRLA
+912 GPFGGMGWRLA
-922 GSTVCFALDETLQDA
+922 GSTVQFALDEAHENA
-937 ELTNTYFVGVY
+937 ELQNEYFVGVY
-948 NMVSEMLDQGGQT
+948 LKIAEMLEAGGET

-980 LREMRFRYGKEDQKA
+980 LREMRFRYGSDDRKS
-995 LIEAEES
+995 LIEEEEK

-1077 DRKTDLVD
+1077 ERKTDLVD

-1093 DLKSRDLVESHLNAE
+1093 DLKNRDLVESHLNAE
-1108 WLASLGMELKADNI
+1108 WLASLGMELKTDSI
-1122 ELDKNIKANLDLSDP
+1122 ELDKNIKSNLDLTDP
-1137 AKALLSE
+1137 AKALLPE
-1144 IRDVS
+1144 IRDV
-1149 SAPRTADRARP
+1149 AAAKRTAERASP
-1160 LISAVLSALEK
+1160 LIDGVLQALEK
-1171 DYRGTNP
+1171 DYAGDNP
-1178 RWFKSKELVTE
+1178 RWFKTRQQVTQN
-1189 DIVLKAPGRFNDTF
+1189 IVAQAPARFNETF
-1203 DRWRDLLKAAE
+1203 NRWRDLLKAAE
-1214 RSIDLSEQTL
+1214 RSIELADQAL
-1224 KDYTISPLERKAAE
+1224 KDYTISPPERKAAE
-1238 DRRRM
+1238 ERRRM
-1243 GEFQRSILLSSQS
+1243 GEFQRSILLSNQS
-1256 NRDND
+1256 NKDND
-1261 FYIYRY
+1261 FYLYRY

-1293 GKSQRY
+1293 GRNQRY

-1343 TKSRSLCP
+1343 TKARALCP
-1351 SCGASHD
+1351 TCGASHD

-1366 VCDTALSKAVPLTN
+1366 VCSTALSKSVPLTN
-1380 LYRIEN
+1380 LYKIEN

-1408 IQTTFAF
+1408 IQTTFSF
-1415 DASSYTASMK
+1415 DASSYTASMS
-1425 VTDNAGDIIQIDYA
+1425 VTDDEGDIITVDYA

-1451 RRRADKSEIGFY
+1451 RRRKDKSQIGFF

-1469 VWVGKPKD
+1469 VWVGQPKD
-1477 DGSQQERPDQL
+1477 DGSDEERPDKL
-1488 KQLIVPLVEDR
+1488 TQLIVPLVEDR
-1499 KNALLIRFDDEWL
+1499 KNALLIRFDEDWFAE
-1512 SNLGKDADKTLT
+1512 LGKESDKTLT
-1524 TIQHALARG
+1524 TLQHALARG

-1553 VERRALLFY
+1553 QDRRALLFY
-1562 EAAEGGAGALGQM
+1562 EAAEGGACALGQM
-1575 VSEEGSIALVARKA
+1575 ISENDSIALVARKA

-1594 FEPSSFT
+1594 FEASSFE
-1601 ARHNDPEKLVQRVGV
+1601 AAKKDVSALIQKPQVE
-1616 DCVAGCYRCVLS
+1616 CVAGCYRCVLS

-1639 RRDEEMQRMLLRLA
+1639 RRDEDMQKMLLRLA
-1653 HSKTTEPEETRKDSV
+1653 FSTTSPPQETRRDPAPMDGVSV
-1668 LVLPLKGLSVS
+1668 TSAIVVPDDFVLPQL
-1679 EGLSNVYSANV
+1679 
-1690 IYEDNLPAP
+1690 DND
-1699 ESKPLVIA
+1699 PLIIA
-1707 GFEIPLFWRK
+1707 GQSIKMVWRK
-1717 KRIVAVEQVRATAE
+1717 KRIVALDDEHITDELQSALTAKGVTLFSLPPDPNQRAVVMDQ
-1731 LKAALDAKGVR
+1731 LKAAL
-1742 LFVLPPSE
+1742 
-1750 EHRSR
+1750 
-1755 VITELKSALKE
+1755 KE

>member
-1 MDVFNLDQFVIDQ
+1 
-14 YKAFS
+14 
-19 RSFTKIKSSEISSK
+19 
-33 VNALYDEKRFWPEP
+33 
-47 LLQINPH
+47 
-54 YASGG
+54 
-59 SIRDF
+59 
-64 VNEGVLAPEC
+64 
-74 EDVFKDKWG
+74 
-83 PPDEVDPSLKL
+83 
-94 RKHQEQA
+94 
-101 ISFAKERQSYV
+101 
-112 VTTGTGSGKSLCFF
+112 
-126 IPIIDAAIRAKKAGG
+126 
-141 GAKTRAIVIYP
+141 

-173 GLVTYARYTGQE
+173 GAVTYARYTGQE
-185 SNEDREL
+185 SQEDREL

-257 RIGDPESPP
+257 RIGDPKNPP

-277 EGVQHEKN
+277 EGAQHEKN

-300 GPDAVVTETLKRA
+300 GPDAVVTETLKRV
-313 TNPVKIGTK
+313 TNPVKLGGNS
-322 ELTGLSEA
+322 LSGLKEA
-330 VLDASKGNVA
+330 VEEAAKGAVA
-340 QGLKNSDFFDDPLAI
+340 IGHPNADFFDDPLAI
-355 WVETRIGLKNVE
+355 WVETRIGLKNAE

-373 RPISL
+373 KPISL
-378 EEAAKTLS
+378 EEASATLAQDS
-386 ADCGLDA
+386 GLGVDL
-393 EVCAQALREALIGY
+393 CATALREALIGY
-407 SVPEK
+407 SIPEK
-412 DRVKGS
+412 DRVSGS
-418 AEHSPLFAFKLH
+418 KEHGPLFAFKLH

-440 MTLRPEGER
+440 MTLRPEGDR
-449 DVTFSG
+449 DITFSG
-455 QLFNPNN
+455 QIFNPNN
-462 DEERL
+462 ENERL
-467 YSTHFCRSCGQE
+467 YPAHFCRGCGQE
-479 FHPVTLR
+479 FHPVTMR
-486 SYDGT
+486 SYGDR
-491 DIFEKR
+491 DVFEKR
-497 EIDDIPVEGDE
+497 EIDDIPVDGDE
-508 DDDGADW
+508 DDEGADW
-515 GFLMPEPADPD
+515 GFLMPEPNDAD
-526 FSFSGK
+526 FTFSGK
-532 DEDYPDAWLE
+532 DEDYPDAWLD
-542 EKPNGEKR
+542 EKANGEKR
-550 LKVTYRKKRAQKVSV
+550 LKQNYRKKRAQQVSV
-565 LPDGTAYAG
+565 LPDGSAHAG
-574 SRRAWF
+574 NRSAWF

-588 PSCGEVSNSSVRDIN
+588 PACGDVNTSAARDIN

-623 VLRWMNSSNSA
+623 VLRWMNAPNST
-634 IDAYSRK
+634 IDEHSRK

-671 IISALRSAPDGSLDE
+671 IISALKAAPNGALDE
-686 ASIGQEIQKALGF
+686 AIIGQEVQKALGF
-699 LASPEYRERASEWLI
+699 LEAPAFAARAPEWLF
-714 NTTIKGERRN
+714 NTGVKGERRK
-724 EAEAIL
+724 EAESVL

-739 IDQRRGWRYTNP
+739 VDQRRGWRYTNP
-751 NLEQLGLLSVHY
+751 NLEQLGLLVARY
-763 KYLDDIAADFDEFRG
+763 KYLDDIAADDDEFKG
-778 SPILNSAS
+778 SPILSNSS
-786 TQERREALSA
+786 PEERRRALKA

-805 AVDCAALNRL
+805 AVDCASLSRL
-815 KLEELV
+815 RLEELAV
-821 GRSHNLIK
+821 KNHNLIK
-829 SPWSIDD
+829 APWHVDD
-836 DRILTATIFMPEPP
+836 DRMVTATIFMTDPP
-850 KRKEIKGKDE
+850 KRKEIKNKDE

-870 AIGRK
+870 SIGK
-875 LRELTFS
+875 LLREMPFA

-887 LKEVPEVLKGLLK
+887 LKEVPEIMEGLLK
-900 AAENYG
+900 ASENYG
-906 SVVNES
+906 SVVKEG
-912 GPFGMGWRLA
+912 GPFGGMGWKLA
-922 GSTVCFALDETLQDA
+922 GSTIQFALDETLANA
-937 ELTNTYFVGVY
+937 ELTNTFYVGVY
-948 NMVSEMLDQGGQT
+948 STISEMLDNGGQT

-980 LREMRFRYGKEDQKA
+980 LREMRFRFGDDDRKSLA
-995 LIEAEES
+995 EAEEA
-1002 LKNFKEDSRFLPTLF
+1002 LKSFKEDSRFLPTLF

-1093 DLKSRDLVESHLNAE
+1093 DLKNRDLVESHLNAE
-1108 WLASLGMELKADNI
+1108 WLASLGMELKADGI
-1122 ELDKNIKANLDLSDP
+1122 ELDKNIKANLDLTDP
-1137 AKALLSE
+1137 DKALLPE
-1144 IRDVS
+1144 IRDVAA
-1149 SAPRTADRARP
+1149 APGTAARARP
-1160 LISAVLSALEK
+1160 LIDAVLSALEI
-1171 DYRGTNP
+1171 DYAGDNP
-1178 RWFKSKELVTE
+1178 HWFKSRALVT
-1189 DIVLKAPGRFNDTF
+1189 DDVVSKAPARFNDTF

-1214 RSIDLSEQTL
+1214 RAIELADKAL
-1224 KDYTISPLERKAAE
+1224 KDYTLSQPERAAAE
-1238 DRRRM
+1238 SRRRM

-1287 VQGGND
+1287 VQGGQD
-1293 GKSQRY
+1293 GKNQRY

-1326 DRALLKEAGD
+1326 DRALLKEAGE
-1336 RDDGYLS
+1336 REDGYLN
-1343 TKSRSLCP
+1343 TKSRALCP
-1351 SCGASHD
+1351 SCGASHE

-1366 VCDTALSKAVPLTN
+1366 VCNTALSKSVPLTN

-1408 IQTTFAF
+1408 IQTTFSF
-1415 DASSYTASMK
+1415 DESSYAASMK
-1425 VTDNAGDIIQIDYA
+1425 VSDDEGDIITVDFA

-1451 RRRADKSEIGFY
+1451 RRRKDKSLIGFY

-1469 VWVGKPKD
+1469 VWVGQPKD
-1477 DGSQQERPDQL
+1477 DGSDDARPDQIQ
-1488 KQLIVPLVEDR
+1488 QLIVPLVEDR
-1499 KNALLIRFDDEWL
+1499 KNAMLIRFDETWL
-1512 SNLGKDADKTLT
+1512 ADMGKESERTLT
-1524 TIQHALARG
+1524 TLQHALARG

-1553 VERRALLFY
+1553 SDRRALLFY

-1575 VSEEGSIALVARKA
+1575 VSEKDSIAKVARMA

-1594 FEPSSFT
+1594 FEPSSCNS
-1601 ARHNDPEKLVQRVGV
+1601 ARSDLSKLTEKQDV

-1628 YFNQPDHEHIE
+1628 YFNQPDHELIE
-1639 RRDEEMQRMLLRLA
+1639 RRDEQTQKMLLRLA
-1653 HSKTTEPEETRKDSV
+1653 FSHTSAPQETRREPSSSKPEV
-1668 LVLPLKGLSVS
+1668 ATGGQVTALSDPS
-1679 EGLSNVYSANV
+1679 PTSQNGF
-1690 IYEDNLPAP
+1690 NLPP
-1699 ESKPLVIA
+1699 TNETPLVMA
-1707 GFEIPLFWRK
+1707 GVTIPLFWKK
-1717 KRIVAVEQVRATAE
+1717 KRTVALEEPMATDE
-1731 LKAALDAKGVR
+1731 LRAALDAKGVR
-1742 LFVLPPSE
+1742 MFVLPVDESARAQVFE
-1750 EHRSR
+1750 QL
-1755 VITELKSALKE
+1755 IAALKE

>member
-1 MDVFNLDQFVIDQ
+1 MDVFNLDHFVIEQ

-19 RSFTKIKSSEISSK
+19 RSFTKIRSPEIASK
-33 VNALYDEKRFWPEP
+33 VDALYDDKRFWPEP

-64 VNEGVLAPEC
+64 VKGGILEPEC
-74 EDVFKDKWG
+74 LDIFTDKWG
-83 PPDEVDPSLKL
+83 SADQEDPTLKL

-185 SNEDREL
+185 SAEDREL

-257 RIGDPESPP
+257 RIGDPKSPP

-277 EGVQHEKN
+277 EGAQHEKN

-300 GPDAVVTETLKRA
+300 GPDAVVTETLKRV
-313 TNPVKIGTK
+313 TNPIKIGSS
-322 ELTGLSEA
+322 GLPGLNEA
-330 VLDASKGNVA
+330 VQQAAEGEVA
-340 QGLKNSDFFDDPLAI
+340 IGLKNSDFFDDPLAI
-355 WVETRIGLKNVE
+355 WVETKIGLKNVE

-373 RPISL
+373 KPISL
-378 EEAAKTLS
+378 EDASNSLS
-386 ADCGLDA
+386 QDSGLPV
-393 EVCAQALREALIGY
+393 ELCATALRETLIGY
-407 SVPEK
+407 SIAEK
-412 DRVKGS
+412 DRVAGS
-418 AEHSPLFAFKLH
+418 QEHSPLFAFKLH

-440 MTLRPEGER
+440 MTLRPEGHR

-455 QLFNPNN
+455 QIFNPINE
-462 DEERL
+462 EERL
-467 YSTHFCRSCGQE
+467 YPTHFCRSCGQE

-486 SYDGT
+486 NYDGMEV
-491 DIFEKR
+491 FEKR
-497 EIDDIPVEGDE
+497 EIDDIPVDGDE
-508 DDDGADW
+508 DDEGADW
-515 GFLMPEPADPD
+515 GFLMPQPNDDE
-526 FSFSGK
+526 FTFSGK
-532 DEDYPDAWLE
+532 DEDYPDAWLD

-550 LKVTYRKKRAQKVSV
+550 LKPTYRKKRAQQYSV
-565 LPDGTAYAG
+565 RPDGTAHSG
-574 SRRAWF
+574 MRQAWF

-588 PSCGEVSNSSVRDIN
+588 PSCRDVNISSARDMN

-623 VLRWMNSSNSA
+623 VLRWMNSPEST
-634 IDAYSRK
+634 IQKHSRK

-671 IISALRSAPDGSLDE
+671 IINALRQAPGGVLEE
-686 ASIGQEIQKALGF
+686 ANIGQEVQRSLQF
-699 LASPEYRERASEWLI
+699 LAASEFSSRADEWLV
-714 NTTIKGERRN
+714 NTGVKGERRN
-724 EAEAIL
+724 DAEAIL

-739 IDQRRGWRYTNP
+739 VDQRRGWRYTNP
-751 NLEQLGLLSVHY
+751 NLEQLGLLIARY
-763 KYLDDIAADFDEFRG
+763 KYLDAIASDEGEFVA
-778 SPILNSAS
+778 SPILSNAS
-786 TQERREALSA
+786 PEERKQALKA
-796 LYDHMRKGL
+796 VYDHMRKGL
-805 AVDCAALNRL
+805 AVDSGALNRL
-815 KLEELV
+815 KLEELS
-821 GRSHNLIK
+821 GKNHNLIK
-829 SPWSIDD
+829 SPWNIEE
-836 DRILTATIFMPEPP
+836 DRIVTSTIFMTDPP
-850 KRKEIKGKDE
+850 KRKEMKNKDE
-860 DRLLRGSPTS
+860 DKLLRGSPTS
-870 AIGRK
+870 TIGRK
-875 LRELTFS
+875 IRDMTFA

-887 LKEVPEVLKGLLK
+887 LKEVPEVMEGLLK
-900 AAENYG
+900 ASENYG
-906 SVVNES
+906 SVVKEA
-912 GPFGMGWRLA
+912 GPFGGMGWRLA
-922 GSTVCFALDETLQDA
+922 GSTVQFALDEAHENA
-937 ELTNTYFVGVY
+937 ELQNEYFVGVY
-948 NMVSEMLDQGGQT
+948 LKIAEMLEAGGET

-980 LREMRFRYGKEDQKA
+980 LREMRFRYGSDDRKS
-995 LIEAEES
+995 LIEEEEK

-1077 DRKTDLVD
+1077 ERKTDLVD

-1093 DLKSRDLVESHLNAE
+1093 DLKNRDLVESHLNAE
-1108 WLASLGMELKADNI
+1108 WLASLGMELKTDSI
-1122 ELDKNIKANLDLSDP
+1122 ELDKNIKSNLDLTDP
-1137 AKALLSE
+1137 AKALLPE
-1144 IRDVS
+1144 IRDV
-1149 SAPRTADRARP
+1149 AAAKRTAERASP
-1160 LISAVLSALEK
+1160 LIDGVLQALEK
-1171 DYRGTNP
+1171 DYAGDNP
-1178 RWFKSKELVTE
+1178 RWFKTRQQVTQN
-1189 DIVLKAPGRFNDTF
+1189 IVAQAPARFNETF
-1203 DRWRDLLKAAE
+1203 NRWRDLLKAAE
-1214 RSIDLSEQTL
+1214 RSIELADQAL
-1224 KDYTISPLERKAAE
+1224 KDYTISPPERKAAE
-1238 DRRRM
+1238 ERRRM
-1243 GEFQRSILLSSQS
+1243 GEFQRSILLSNQS
-1256 NRDND
+1256 NKDND
-1261 FYIYRY
+1261 FYLYRY

-1293 GKSQRY
+1293 GRNQRY

-1343 TKSRSLCP
+1343 TKARALCP
-1351 SCGASHD
+1351 TCGASHD

-1366 VCDTALSKAVPLTN
+1366 VCSTALSKSVPLTN
-1380 LYRIEN
+1380 LYKIEN

-1408 IQTTFAF
+1408 IQTTFSF
-1415 DASSYTASMK
+1415 DASSYTASMS
-1425 VTDNAGDIIQIDYA
+1425 VTDDEGDIITVDYA

-1451 RRRADKSEIGFY
+1451 RRRKDKSQIGFF

-1469 VWVGKPKD
+1469 VWVGQPKD
-1477 DGSQQERPDQL
+1477 DGSDEERPDKL
-1488 KQLIVPLVEDR
+1488 TQLIVPLVEDR
-1499 KNALLIRFDDEWL
+1499 KNALLIRFDEEWFAE
-1512 SNLGKDADKTLT
+1512 LGKESDKTLT
-1524 TIQHALARG
+1524 TLQHALARG

-1553 VERRALLFY
+1553 QDRRALLFY

-1575 VSEEGSIALVARKA
+1575 ISENDSIALVARKA

-1594 FEPSSFT
+1594 FEASSFE
-1601 ARHNDPEKLVQRVGV
+1601 AAKKDVSALIQKPQVE
-1616 DCVAGCYRCVLS
+1616 CVAGCYRCVLS

-1639 RRDEEMQRMLLRLA
+1639 RRDEDMQKMLLRLA
-1653 HSKTTEPEETRKDSV
+1653 FSTTSPPQETRRD
-1668 LVLPLKGLSVS
+1668 
-1679 EGLSNVYSANV
+1679 
-1690 IYEDNLPAP
+1690 PAP
-1699 ESKPLVIA
+1699 MDGVSVTSAIVVTDDFILPQLDNDPLIIA
-1707 GFEIPLFWRK
+1707 GQSIKMVWRK
-1717 KRIVAVEQVRATAE
+1717 KRIVALDDEHITDELQSALTAKGVTLFSLPPDPNQRAVVMDQ
-1731 LKAALDAKGVR
+1731 LKAAL
-1742 LFVLPPSE
+1742 
-1750 EHRSR
+1750 
-1755 VITELKSALKE
+1755 KE

>member
-1 MDVFNLDQFVIDQ
+1 MDVFDLDRFVINQ

-19 RSFTKIKSSEISSK
+19 RSFTKIKSPEISSK
-33 VNALYDEKRFWPEP
+33 VDALYDGKRFWPEP

-54 YASGG
+54 FASGV
-59 SIRDF
+59 SIRDL
-64 VNEGVLAPEC
+64 VNGGMLEAEC
-74 EDVFKDKWG
+74 MEVFKDKWG
-83 PPDEVDPSLKL
+83 PADQSDSSLKL

-101 ISFAKERQSYV
+101 ISFAEERQSFV

-126 IPIIDAAIRAKKAGG
+126 IPIIDAAIRSRKAGG

-163 LEGYLGSATG
+163 LEGHLGSATD

-185 SNEDREL
+185 SNEDRNL

-206 MLELLMTRQSDLD
+206 MLELLMTRQSELD

-257 RIGDPESPP
+257 RIGDPRNPP

-277 EGVQHEKN
+277 EGAQHEKN

-292 SQIFGADI
+292 SQIFGAQI
-300 GPDAVVTETLKRA
+300 GPDAVVTETLKRV
-313 TNPVKIGTK
+313 TNPLKIGCK
-322 ELTGLSEA
+322 GLSGLTESVQEA
-330 VLDASKGNVA
+330 SESDVA
-340 QGLKNSDFFDDPLAI
+340 HGRKNSDFFDDPLAI

-373 RPISL
+373 KPLSL
-378 EEAAKTLS
+378 EEAATAL
-386 ADCGLDA
+386 ADDCGLSEDI
-393 EVCAQALREALIGY
+393 CTKALRKTLIGL
-407 SVPEK
+407 SIPEQ
-412 DRVKGS
+412 DRVEGS
-418 AEHSPLFAFKLH
+418 KEHSPLFAFKLH

-440 MTLRPEGER
+440 MTLRPENER
-449 DVTFSG
+449 DVTFNG
-455 QLFNPNN
+455 QLYNPLNQ
-462 DEERL
+462 DERL
-467 YSTHFCRSCGQE
+467 YPTHFCRNCGQE

-486 SYDGT
+486 NHEGT
-491 DIFEKR
+491 DVFEKR

-515 GFLMPEPADPD
+515 GYLMPEPSDPK
-526 FSFSGK
+526 FNFSGK
-532 DEDYPDAWLE
+532 DEDYPDTWLE

-550 LKVTYRKKRAQKVSV
+550 LKSTYRKKRAQQFFV
-565 LPDGTAYAG
+565 LPDGTAHKG
-574 SRRAWF
+574 SRQAWF

-588 PSCGEVSNSSVRDIN
+588 PSCRDRSKSMAREIN
-603 KLASLSAE
+603 KLASLNAE

-618 ILLST
+618 VILST
-623 VLRWMNSSNSA
+623 VLRWMNAPDST
-634 IDAYSRK
+634 IDDYSRK
-641 LLAFTDNRQDAAL
+641 FLAFTDNRQDAAL

-686 ASIGQEIQKALGF
+686 AHIGQEVQKALGF
-699 LASPEYRERASEWLI
+699 LASPDFAPRASEWLL
-714 NTTIKGERRN
+714 NTSVKGARRS

-730 RQNLQHLFW
+730 RKNLQYLFW
-739 IDQRRGWRYTNP
+739 IDQRRGWRYTTP
-751 NLEQLGLLSVHY
+751 NLEQLGLLTARY
-763 KYLDDIAADFDEFRG
+763 EYLDDISADADEFRG
-778 SPILNSAS
+778 SPILNNASAI
-786 TQERREALSA
+786 ERQAALKA

-805 AVDCAALNRL
+805 AVDCFALNRL

-821 GRSHNLIK
+821 GKNHNLIK
-829 SPWSIDD
+829 SPWCIDEDLIETSSI
-836 DRILTATIFMPEPP
+836 LMTAPP
-850 KRKEIKGKDE
+850 KRKEIRIRDE

-875 LRELTFS
+875 MRELTFS

-887 LKEVPEVLKGLLK
+887 SKEVPEVIEGLLK
-900 AAENYG
+900 ASENYG
-906 SVVNES
+906 QVIKEA
-912 GPFGMGWRLA
+912 GPFGMGWRLS
-922 GSTVCFALDETLQDA
+922 GSAVSFALDEALEQA
-937 ELTNTYFVGVY
+937 ELTNTFFVDVY
-948 NMVSEMLDQGGQT
+948 QMISGMLDNGGLT

-980 LREMRFRYGKEDQKA
+980 LREMRFRYGAEDRKSLA
-995 LIEAEES
+995 ELEES
-1002 LKNFKEDSRFLPTLF
+1002 LKSFKEDSRFLPTLF

-1044 NYAQRSGR
+1044 NYVQRSGR

-1077 DRKTDLVD
+1077 ERKTDLVD

-1093 DLKSRDLVESHLNAE
+1093 DLKNRDLVESHLNAE
-1108 WLASLGMELKADNI
+1108 WLASLGKELNADDI
-1122 ELDKNIKANLDLSDP
+1122 ELDKNIKGNLDLSDP
-1137 AKALLSE
+1137 EKALLPE
-1144 IRDVS
+1144 IRDV
-1149 SAPRTADRARP
+1149 AADPRTAAKAKP
-1160 LISAVLSALEK
+1160 HIESILTALEN
-1171 DYRGTNP
+1171 DYAGRNP
-1178 RWFKSKELVTE
+1178 RWFKSRESVT
-1189 DIVLKAPGRFNDTF
+1189 DKIVSKAPGRFNKTF

-1214 RSIDLSEQTL
+1214 QSIEVADQTL
-1224 KDYTISPLERKAAE
+1224 KDYTISPATRKAAE
-1238 DRRRM
+1238 DRRRI
-1243 GEFQRSILLSSQS
+1243 GESQRSILLS
-1256 NRDND
+1256 NEYFKDND

-1287 VQGGND
+1287 VQGGKD
-1293 GKSQRY
+1293 GKNQRY
-1299 IQRARFLAIS
+1299 IQRPRFLAIS

-1317 YHEGRAFRV
+1317 YHEGRVFRV
-1326 DRALLKEAGD
+1326 DRALLKEASN
-1336 RDDGYLS
+1336 RSDGYLS
-1343 TKSRSLCP
+1343 TKSRALCP

-1366 VCDTALSKAVPLTN
+1366 VCDTALSKSVPLTK

-1386 VGTRPAERITS
+1386 VGTRRAERITS

-1408 IQTTFAF
+1408 IQTTFDF
-1415 DASSYTASMK
+1415 EASNYTASMK
-1425 VTDNAGDIIQIDYA
+1425 VSDDAGDIIKIDYA
-1439 QAAYISRINKGL
+1439 QAANISRINKGF
-1451 RRRADKSEIGFY
+1451 RRRVDKSEIGFY
-1463 INPKTG
+1463 INSRTG
-1469 VWVGKPKD
+1469 VWIGKPKED
-1477 DGSQQERPDQL
+1477 SGEGERPDQL
-1488 KQLIVPLVEDR
+1488 TQLIVPLVEDH
-1499 KNALLIRFDDEWL
+1499 KNAMLIRFDDKWF
-1512 SNLGKDADKTLT
+1512 SDLGRETDTTLT
-1524 TIQHALARG
+1524 TLQHALARG

-1553 VERRALLFY
+1553 SERRALLFY

-1575 VSEEGSIALVARKA
+1575 VSEKDSIALVAREA

-1594 FEPSSFT
+1594 FETSSFS
-1601 ARHNDPEKLVQRVGV
+1601 AAHNDPSKLVQKENV

-1628 YFNQPDHEHIE
+1628 YFNQPDHELIE
-1639 RRDEEMQRMLLRLA
+1639 RRNEEMQRMLLRLA
-1653 HSKTTEPEETRKDSV
+1653 FSSTSFSDEAHVKPT
-1668 LVLPLKGLSVS
+1668 PLATSHVEFERGTPYGNGPDI
-1679 EGLSNVYSANV
+1679 E
-1690 IYEDNLPAP
+1690 LPAP
-1699 ESKPLVIA
+1699 EANPLVIA
-1707 GFEIPLFWRK
+1707 NVKIPLFWRK
-1717 KRIVAVEQVRATAE
+1717 KRIVAVEAGRVTGD
-1731 LKAALDAKGVR
+1731 LLDALEAKGIG
-1742 LFVLPPSE
+1742 LFVLPASRDE
-1750 EHRSR
+1750 KNR
-1755 VITELKSALKE
+1755 VIKDLKSALEE